1 MSISTDSLLT
11 SWLPPLA
18 RIENDQR
25 CEDIAQPH
33 FQCGSESHT
42 AVNRAPSTAPRRFRG
57 LVMVSGEKVWDPLH
71 AGPIQSRLS
80 EQHLAVGLTS
90 LCNLTHSATKD
101 STCHQSRRLAPLS
114 SPPLSLVA
122 DTLHP
127 VRASSP
133 SHLPINFCGSGKI
146 EGLHKPVHCLGVASQ
161 SEEEE
166 EEEGEAEQLEMKGKR
181 HGGRGE
187 AMMEDRLEDM
197 TDGPKNAKITLSFPL
212 SAAPLPASLTS
223 PNPCRSSSSSS
234 PSPHRRRPS
243 SKSSDEA
250 SLWKLDATM
259 DVKHR
264 PFKPPRHDSS
274 PSSSPSSSS
283 SPMTVHALVRKDIKS
298 PPPLKCSKLN
308 PETQFHKSP
317 PRSSSGSLGGCYGG
331 DGWDERHRLANG
343 TASPSHTAQILFS
356 LGTSAYQRGGD
367 AERREK
373 ITGRPAGKVGSPHG
387 PSLHP
392 PTLHLPPPLPPPPPP
407 PSEGLTAPPH
417 SSSYSPTDSLKP
429 ELICGVCHRL
439 FSSASSLTVHMRLH
453 RGSRALSCRYCGKV
467 FIHSK
472 RLQSHEASC
481 RVPGLPSNSLGPP
494 PLTVQPKEEP
504 LEEGEVRVEGGVI
517 VGETDIS
524 KARPGKKARSLLA
537 RIQGDD
543 AAATDLLE
551 GDENHFVK
559 VVDGNVIYF
568 CSVCER
574 SYMTLSS
581 LKRHSN
587 VHSWRRRYPCHYCD
601 KVFALA
607 EYRTKHEVW
616 HTGERRYQCIFC
628 WDAFATYYN
637 LKTHQKTIHGINP
650 SLISSEKT
658 VNGGYKQ
665 KANALK
671 LYRLLPMR
679 SQKRPYKTY
688 SDSLHN
694 GLLLPPT
701 ETPSLSLPGLG
712 CSLDPGDL
720 QSLISGAHPQ
730 TVKPDP
736 DAFPDDFPVSVA
748 AEHLSA
754 LTSLPQT
761 DMPQV
766 RKHDSEA
773 PELEQERGSCS
784 FKMSSSSK
792 TKTPKTGRGT
802 ETSMPSV
809 ITYGHTKPSVIVHGT
824 AVSSSVIVH
833 SNQVNS
839 GSEKS
844 PINSPSPETSS
855 SQTSHKGSPRP
866 VKKQRDSADNHRKR
880 SRDSSLTT
888 EERSRGRQDAETG
901 RLFHKSRKSHSKSD
915 ISNSK
920 QLSVSVGSQVKEA
933 GPLCQ
938 ITVRIGEEA
947 IVKRSISETDLRRDK
962 SLSPPKTKRSETSS
976 VREAKEPRHSHS
988 HHHHHKHRL
997 HRRASLEAD
1006 CDKEGGDCEEEVR
1019 KKNSKSPDEVREY
1032 YFRQEVRE
1040 QDSDHDTEDNLW
1052 RPYYSYK
1059 PKRKAQAHLQR
1070 VKSWQRKLKFKRSIR
1085 LKRRTERLKNHVNK
1099 ETDKEEDGK
1108 IEEAKKLSKAKRDKV
1123 EGKKK
1128 DYVSAPLKEKNKDT
1142 EEIKEAPHEVST
1154 PPLHSPK
1161 PPLST
1166 SAAPMGIKRRPWT
1179 NGNAAECGTCGRWF
1193 SSPRKRDKHELS
1205 HLLEFV
1211 CLFCRATFPSRDKLE
1226 DHQRAQH
1233 PKPTEAPSVPPKVA
1247 LGEQVEGVGVKA
1259 FPEIAKLDEEKGGQ
1273 VGLVGSNSSPSRLS
1287 RRALSRHT
1295 CPQCHKVCKTSSA
1308 LTRHIRRHE
1317 LSSSPEREKEDKDPK
1332 PKTTETVVNTVSRD
1346 LETEKGQV
1354 PSALSVSV
1362 ISYSTPDPPSS
1373 GDCLASQQHEDHVC
1387 ELTDEHQ
1394 MSESSDKLE
1403 LVEPTHPAPER
1414 EPSPQIADPPLE
1426 SPVNLTP
1433 TKHEFPPATPSTL
1446 QSVLVMNGPEC
1457 LDYRTPSKK
1466 NLDSH
1471 IHRIPSP
1478 AHIVAST
1485 NTSSIV
1491 PMTSQTRITTAAPPV
1506 SMTTAP
1512 SSEGGFMKRDGVIM
1526 DRERL
1531 GGSGIFL
1538 HAGYE
1543 EPPLVQDLRVQSLS
1557 RSPSPTEAQDLT
1569 MSSILAR
1576 EREIE
1581 RLREKER
1588 EFERQR
1594 VRERDKEMLKE
1605 REKEIERAQQ
1615 MSRVVHAP
1623 EDQIS
1628 LLVPKEE
1635 PLSPVPSPQH
1645 IPTQTTM
1652 NGPSSR
1658 RHTPKSP
1665 CRSPSAIGLLAQ
1677 ANRQVHSSSQ
1687 GLDRL
1692 PLATGAAGAG
1702 DRPSAHALLL
1712 PRAPQPPE
1720 PEHQDT
1726 VSSRDS
1732 QPGDATPLGY
1742 PAQNYPLPLIVP
1754 ESYSSG
1760 KKQEENLLMSSYP
1773 AGAFPFGPLGKM
1785 MVPNGGDL
1793 AKLPFYPDP
1802 YQLLYG
1808 PQLLAYP
1815 YNLAA
1820 LPVALNMMAPGGD
1833 KVEPLPFLPAI
1844 FNYAA
1849 TAGPYMGAA
1858 PHPLVANPG
1867 LYSNSGGSSKK
1878 QRDSSSSKP

>member
-1 MSISTDSLLT
+1 M
-11 SWLPPLA
+11 A
-18 RIENDQR
+18 
-25 CEDIAQPH
+25 
-33 FQCGSESHT
+33 
-42 AVNRAPSTAPRRFRG
+42 
-57 LVMVSGEKVWDPLH
+57 
-71 AGPIQSRLS
+71 
-80 EQHLAVGLTS
+80 
-90 LCNLTHSATKD
+90 
-101 STCHQSRRLAPLS
+101 
-114 SPPLSLVA
+114 
-122 DTLHP
+122 
-127 VRASSP
+127 
-133 SHLPINFCGSGKI
+133 
-146 EGLHKPVHCLGVASQ
+146 
-161 SEEEE
+161 
-166 EEEGEAEQLEMKGKR
+166 
-181 HGGRGE
+181 
-187 AMMEDRLEDM
+187 
-197 TDGPKNAKITLSFPL
+197 DGPKNAKITLSFPL

-223 PNPCRSSSSSS
+223 PNHCRSSSSSS

-243 SKSSDEA
+243 SKSSDEG

-264 PFKPPRHDSS
+264 PFKPQRHDSS

-283 SPMTVHALVRKDIKS
+283 SPMTVHALIKKDIKS

-308 PETQFHKSP
+308 PETQFHRSP

-331 DGWDERHRLANG
+331 DGWDERHRVTNG
-343 TASPSHTAQILFS
+343 TASPSQTAQILFS
-356 LGTSAYQRGGD
+356 LGSSAYQRGGD

-481 RVPGLPSNSLGPP
+481 RVPGLPSSSLGPP
-494 PLTVQPKEEP
+494 SLTV
-504 LEEGEVRVEGGVI
+504 
-517 VGETDIS
+517 
-524 KARPGKKARSLLA
+524 LLA

-543 AAATDLLE
+543 AAATELLA
-551 GDENHFVK
+551 GDEHHFVK

-587 VHSWRRRYPCHYCD
+587 VHSWRRKYPCHYCD

-658 VNGGYKQ
+658 ANGGYKQ

-712 CSLDPGDL
+712 CALGTGDL

-730 TVKPDP
+730 SVN
-736 DAFPDDFPVSVA
+736 PVS
-748 AEHLSA
+748 SP
-754 LTSLPQT
+754 S
-761 DMPQV
+761 
-766 RKHDSEA
+766 SEA
-773 PELEQERGSCS
+773 
-784 FKMSSSSK
+784 
-792 TKTPKTGRGT
+792 
-802 ETSMPSV
+802 
-809 ITYGHTKPSVIVHGT
+809 
-824 AVSSSVIVH
+824 
-833 SNQVNS
+833 
-839 GSEKS
+839 
-844 PINSPSPETSS
+844 S
-855 SQTSHKGSPRP
+855 SQMSHMGSPRP
-866 VKKQRDSADNHRKR
+866 VKKQRDSTDNHRKR
-880 SRDSSLTT
+880 SRDSSDTT
-888 EERSRGRQDAETG
+888 EEGSRGRQDAEKG
-901 RLFHKSRKSHSKSD
+901 RLFHKSRKSHGKSD

-920 QLSVSVGSQVKEA
+920 QLSASVGSQIKEA

-962 SLSPPKTKRSETSS
+962 SLSPPKTKRSEISS
-976 VREAKEPRHSHS
+976 MREAKEPPST
-988 HHHHHKHRL
+988 
-997 HRRASLEAD
+997 EA
-1006 CDKEGGDCEEEVR
+1006 DKEGGDCEKE
-1019 KKNSKSPDEVREY
+1019 
-1032 YFRQEVRE
+1032 
-1040 QDSDHDTEDNLW
+1040 DSDHDMEDNLW

-1070 VKSWQRKLKFKRSIR
+1070 VKSWQRKLKYKRSIQ
-1085 LKRRTERLKNHVNK
+1085 LKRRAERLKNRVNK
-1099 ETDKEEDGK
+1099 ETEKSHDEEEDGK
-1108 IEEAKKLSKAKRDKV
+1108 IEEAKKLSKANRNKG
-1123 EGKKK
+1123 EG
-1128 DYVSAPLKEKNKDT
+1128 
-1142 EEIKEAPHEVST
+1142 
-1154 PPLHSPK
+1154 
-1161 PPLST
+1161 
-1166 SAAPMGIKRRPWT
+1166 
-1179 NGNAAECGTCGRWF
+1179 
-1193 SSPRKRDKHELS
+1193 
-1205 HLLEFV
+1205 
-1211 CLFCRATFPSRDKLE
+1211 
-1226 DHQRAQH
+1226 
-1233 PKPTEAPSVPPKVA
+1233 
-1247 LGEQVEGVGVKA
+1247 
-1259 FPEIAKLDEEKGGQ
+1259 
-1273 VGLVGSNSSPSRLS
+1273 GLVGSNSSPSRLS

-1317 LSSSPEREKEDKDPK
+1317 LSSSPEREKEDNVPE
-1332 PKTTETVVNTVSRD
+1332 PKTTETVR
-1346 LETEKGQV
+1346 
-1354 PSALSVSV
+1354 
-1362 ISYSTPDPPSS
+1362 
-1373 GDCLASQQHEDHVC
+1373 
-1387 ELTDEHQ
+1387 
-1394 MSESSDKLE
+1394 
-1403 LVEPTHPAPER
+1403 EPT
-1414 EPSPQIADPPLE
+1414 
-1426 SPVNLTP
+1426 
-1433 TKHEFPPATPSTL
+1433 
-1446 QSVLVMNGPEC
+1446 
-1457 LDYRTPSKK
+1457 
-1466 NLDSH
+1466 
-1471 IHRIPSP
+1471 
-1478 AHIVAST
+1478 
-1485 NTSSIV
+1485 
-1491 PMTSQTRITTAAPPV
+1491 
-1506 SMTTAP
+1506 
-1512 SSEGGFMKRDGVIM
+1512 
-1526 DRERL
+1526 
-1531 GGSGIFL
+1531 
-1538 HAGYE
+1538 
-1543 EPPLVQDLRVQSLS
+1543 
-1557 RSPSPTEAQDLT
+1557 
-1569 MSSILAR
+1569 
-1576 EREIE
+1576 
-1581 RLREKER
+1581 
-1588 EFERQR
+1588 
-1594 VRERDKEMLKE
+1594 
-1605 REKEIERAQQ
+1605 
-1615 MSRVVHAP
+1615 
-1623 EDQIS
+1623 
-1628 LLVPKEE
+1628 
-1635 PLSPVPSPQH
+1635 
-1645 IPTQTTM
+1645 
-1652 NGPSSR
+1652 
-1658 RHTPKSP
+1658 
-1665 CRSPSAIGLLAQ
+1665 Q

-1692 PLATGAAGAG
+1692 TLPTGTAASC

-1712 PRAPQPPE
+1712 PRVPQPPE

-1732 QPGDATPLGY
+1732 QQGDSTSVIY
-1742 PAQNYPLPLIVP
+1742 PAQDYPLPLIVP
-1754 ESYSSG
+1754 DSYRSG

-1773 AGAFPFGPLGKM
+1773 AGALPFGPLGKV

-1858 PHPLVANPG
+1858 PHPLVANP
-1867 LYSNSGGSSKK
+1867 KI
-1878 QRDSSSSKP
+1878 RARH

>member
-1 MSISTDSLLT
+1 
-11 SWLPPLA
+11 
-18 RIENDQR
+18 
-25 CEDIAQPH
+25 
-33 FQCGSESHT
+33 
-42 AVNRAPSTAPRRFRG
+42 
-57 LVMVSGEKVWDPLH
+57 
-71 AGPIQSRLS
+71 
-80 EQHLAVGLTS
+80 
-90 LCNLTHSATKD
+90 
-101 STCHQSRRLAPLS
+101 
-114 SPPLSLVA
+114 
-122 DTLHP
+122 
-127 VRASSP
+127 
-133 SHLPINFCGSGKI
+133 
-146 EGLHKPVHCLGVASQ
+146 
-161 SEEEE
+161 
-166 EEEGEAEQLEMKGKR
+166 
-181 HGGRGE
+181 
-187 AMMEDRLEDM
+187 
-197 TDGPKNAKITLSFPL
+197 
-212 SAAPLPASLTS
+212 
-223 PNPCRSSSSSS
+223 
-234 PSPHRRRPS
+234 
-243 SKSSDEA
+243 
-250 SLWKLDATM
+250 
-259 DVKHR
+259 
-264 PFKPPRHDSS
+264 
-274 PSSSPSSSS
+274 
-283 SPMTVHALVRKDIKS
+283 MTVHSLVRKDIKS

-308 PETQFHKSP
+308 ADTPFHRSP
-317 PRSSSGSLGGCYGG
+317 PRSSSGSLGGSYGG
-331 DGWDERHRLANG
+331 DGWEERHKVANG
-343 TASPSHTAQILFS
+343 TASPSQTAQILFS

-367 AERREK
+367 AERKEK

-392 PTLHLPPPLPPPPPP
+392 PPLHLPPPLPPPPPP

-481 RVPGLPSNSLGPP
+481 RVPGLPSSSLGPP
-494 PLTVQPKEEP
+494 SLTVQPKEEP

-517 VGETDIS
+517 VGEADIT
-524 KARPGKKARSLLA
+524 KARSGKKARSLLA
-537 RIQGDD
+537 RIQSDD
-543 AAATDLLE
+543 AAATELLA

-587 VHSWRRRYPCHYCD
+587 VHSWRRKYPCHYCD

-658 VNGGYKQ
+658 ANGGYKQ

-701 ETPSLSLPGLG
+701 ESPSLSIPGLG
-712 CSLDPGDL
+712 CALSPGEV
-720 QSLISGAHPQ
+720 QTIISGTHPQ
-730 TVKPDP
+730 SVKPDP
-736 DAFPDDFPVSVA
+736 DAFPDGFPVSVA
-748 AEHLSA
+748 AEQRELSV
-754 LTSLPQT
+754 LTPLPQT

-766 RKHDSEA
+766 KKHESEVV
-773 PELEQERGSCS
+773 ELDQGRVSGSL
-784 FKMSSSSK
+784 KMSSSSK
-792 TKTPKTGRGT
+792 TKTSKTGRGT
-802 ETSMPSV
+802 DTSMPSV
-809 ITYGHTKPSVIVHGT
+809 ITYGHPKPSVIVHGT

-833 SNQVNS
+833 SNQVTS
-839 GSEKS
+839 GSDKS
-844 PINSPSPETSS
+844 PTNSLSPSTSS
-855 SQTSHKGSPRP
+855 SQTSHKGSPRSI
-866 VKKQRDSADNHRKR
+866 KKQRDSADNHRKR
-880 SRDSSLTT
+880 SRDISDTT
-888 EERSRGRQDAETG
+888 EDGSRSRQRSETG
-901 RLFHKSRKSHSKSD
+901 RSCHKSRKSHSKSD
-915 ISNSK
+915 TSNSK
-920 QLSVSVGSQVKEA
+920 QQMPSVGSQVKEA

-962 SLSPPKTKRSETSS
+962 SLSPPKTKRSEASS
-976 VREAKEPRHSHS
+976 VRETKEPRHSHS
-988 HHHHHKHRL
+988 HHHHHKHRV
-997 HRRASLEAD
+997 HHRASMEEEED
-1006 CDKEGGDCEEEVR
+1006 DKQGGECEEEEEEEEAG
-1019 KKNSKSPDEVREY
+1019 KQSCTPPEEVREY
-1032 YFRQEVRE
+1032 YFRREVRE

-1070 VKSWQRKLKFKRSIR
+1070 VKSWQRKLKYKRSIR
-1085 LKRRTERLKNHVNK
+1085 LKRRAERLKNRVNK
-1099 ETDKEEDGK
+1099 ETEKSQYEDEGGKTEEGEK
-1108 IEEAKKLSKAKRDKV
+1108 VKADKV
-1123 EGKKK
+1123 EGKNKN
-1128 DYVSAPLKEKNKDT
+1128 YPPSPLKEKNIEA
-1142 EEIKEAPHEVST
+1142 EEQVKEAHHEASAPH
-1154 PPLHSPK
+1154 LNSPK

-1166 SAAPMGIKRRPWT
+1166 SVAPMGIKRRPWT

-1211 CLFCRATFPSRDKLE
+1211 CLFCRATFPSREKLE

-1247 LGEQVEGVGVKA
+1247 LGEQTEGAGVKSV
-1259 FPEIAKLDEEKGGQ
+1259 PDIAKYDEEKTGQ
-1273 VGLVGSNSSPSRLS
+1273 VVMSNSSPSRLS

-1295 CPQCHKVCKTSSA
+1295 CLQCHKVCKTSSA
-1308 LTRHIRRHE
+1308 LNRHLRRHE
-1317 LSSSPEREKEDKDPK
+1317 LSSSPEREKEDKDLE
-1332 PKTTETVVNTVSRD
+1332 PKTQDTVINTVSRD
-1346 LETEKGQV
+1346 LETEKEQV

-1362 ISYSTPDPPSS
+1362 ISYSSQDPPRT
-1373 GDCLASQQHEDHVC
+1373 GNCLASQQHENHFTKQTNEHNMSATCDKT
-1387 ELTDEHQ
+1387 ELPEFKH
-1394 MSESSDKLE
+1394 
-1403 LVEPTHPAPER
+1403 PER
-1414 EPSPQIADPPLE
+1414 EPSPQIADPPFE
-1426 SPVNLTP
+1426 TPINLTP
-1433 TKHEFPPATPSTL
+1433 SKPEFTSATPSTL
-1446 QSVLVMNGPEC
+1446 QSVLVMNGAEC

-1478 AHIVAST
+1478 LPSSANASQ
-1485 NTSSIV
+1485 NVSV
-1491 PMTSQTRITTAAPPV
+1491 TSQTRITTGAPPV
-1506 SMTTAP
+1506 SMTTPP
-1512 SSEGGFMKRDGVIM
+1512 SSEGGFKKQDGVIM
-1526 DRERL
+1526 DRDRQ

-1543 EPPLVQDLRVQSLS
+1543 EPPLVHDLRVQSLS
-1557 RSPSPTEAQDLT
+1557 RCPSPDEAQDLT

-1581 RLREKER
+1581 RQREKER
-1588 EFERQR
+1588 ELERQR
-1594 VRERDKEMLKE
+1594 EQEIVKE
-1605 REKEIERAQQ
+1605 REKERERVQQ
-1615 MSRVVHAP
+1615 MTRIAHTP
-1623 EDQIS
+1623 DDQIA

-1652 NGPSSR
+1652 NGPSSH
-1658 RHTPKSP
+1658 RHPPKSP
-1665 CRSPSAIGLLAQ
+1665 CRSPSAIGLIAQ
-1677 ANRQVHSSSQ
+1677 AKIHSSSQ

-1692 PLATGAAGAG
+1692 PLPSGAAGTG

-1720 PEHQDT
+1720 PDHQDT
-1726 VSSRDS
+1726 VASRDS
-1732 QPGDATPLGY
+1732 QQGEATPVGY
-1742 PAQNYPLPLIVP
+1742 PAQDYPLPLIVP
-1754 ESYSSG
+1754 DSYRSG
-1760 KKQEENLLMSSYP
+1760 KKQDENLLMSSYP
-1773 AGAFPFGPLGKM
+1773 AGTLPFSPLGKV

-1793 AKLPFYPDP
+1793 TKLPFYPDP

-1844 FNYAA
+1844 FNY
-1849 TAGPYMGAA
+1849 TAGPYMGTA

-1867 LYSNSGGSSKK
+1867 LYSNGNSSGKK
-1878 QRDSSSSKP
+1878 QRDSSSNKP

>member
-1 MSISTDSLLT
+1 
-11 SWLPPLA
+11 
-18 RIENDQR
+18 
-25 CEDIAQPH
+25 
-33 FQCGSESHT
+33 
-42 AVNRAPSTAPRRFRG
+42 
-57 LVMVSGEKVWDPLH
+57 MVSGEKVWDPLH
-71 AGPIQSRLS
+71 AGLIQPRVSEHRL
-80 EQHLAVGLTS
+80 APGLTP
-90 LCNLTHSATKD
+90 LCKPSHSATKD
-101 STCHQSRRLAPLS
+101 A
-114 SPPLSLVA
+114 
-122 DTLHP
+122 TLHQRHRLSP
-127 VRASSP
+127 SSSLPPSSVARNTLCPLQASSP
-133 SHLPINFCGSGKI
+133 LHTPDSSKKT
-146 EGLHKPVHCLGVASQ
+146 EGLYKPVCCLGVASK
-161 SEEEE
+161 SKGDEEER
-166 EEEGEAEQLEMKGKR
+166 EATELEMKAKKL
-181 HGGRGE
+181 GGRGE
-187 AMMEDRLEDM
+187 ATMEDRLEDM
-197 TDGPKNAKITLSFPL
+197 VDGPKNAKITLSFPL
-212 SAAPLPASLTS
+212 SAAPLPTSLTS
-223 PNPCRSSSSSS
+223 PNHCHSSSSSS

-243 SKSSDEA
+243 SKNSDKG

-283 SPMTVHALVRKDIKS
+283 SPMTVHALIRKDIKS

-308 PETQFHKSP
+308 SETQFHRSP
-317 PRSSSGSLGGCYGG
+317 PRSSTGSLGGCFGG
-331 DGWDERHRLANG
+331 DGWDERHRVANG
-343 TASPSHTAQILFS
+343 TASPSQTAQILFS
-356 LGTSAYQRGGD
+356 LGTSAYQRD
-367 AERREK
+367 ADRREK
-373 ITGRPAGKVGSPHG
+373 ITGRPSGKAGSPHG

-417 SSSYSPTDSLKP
+417 SSSYSPTESLKP

-481 RVPGLPSNSLGPP
+481 RVPGLPSNSLRPP
-494 PLTVQPKEEP
+494 SLTVQPKEEP

-543 AAATDLLE
+543 AAAAELLA
-551 GDENHFVK
+551 GDEHHFVK

-587 VHSWRRRYPCHYCD
+587 VHSWRRKYPCHYCD

-628 WDAFATYYN
+628 WDAFPTYYN

-658 VNGGYKQ
+658 ANGGYKQ

-694 GLLLPPT
+694 GLLLPSAD
-701 ETPSLSLPGLG
+701 TPSLLPGLG
-712 CSLDPGDL
+712 CALGPGEL
-720 QSLISGAHPQ
+720 QSLIGGAHSKS
-730 TVKPDP
+730 VKPDP
-736 DAFPDDFPVSVA
+736 DAFPDGFPVSVA
-748 AEHLSA
+748 TEHGDLSA
-754 LTSLPQT
+754 LTPVPQA
-761 DMPQV
+761 DVPQV
-766 RKHDSEA
+766 RKHESDALESE
-773 PELEQERGSCS
+773 QGRGSS
-784 FKMSSSSK
+784 KMSSNSK

-802 ETSMPSV
+802 ETGMPSV
-809 ITYGHTKPSVIVHGT
+809 ITYGHAKPSVIVHGT

-833 SNQVNS
+833 SNQVTT

-844 PINSPSPETSS
+844 PVSSPSPETSS
-855 SQTSHKGSPRP
+855 SHPFHKGSPRP
-866 VKKQRDSADNHRKR
+866 IKKQRDSIDNPRKR
-880 SRDSSLTT
+880 SRDSSDTT
-888 EERSRGRQDAETG
+888 EEGSRGRQEAETS

-920 QLSVSVGSQVKEA
+920 QLSASVGSQVKEA

-962 SLSPPKTKRSETSS
+962 GLSPPKTKRTETAS
-976 VREAKEPRHSHS
+976 VREAKEQRHSHS

-997 HRRASLEAD
+997 QSRASREAEG
-1006 CDKEGGDCEEEVR
+1006 DKERGDCEEEEEEEEDEKAEEEEEEEEEVAG
-1019 KKNSKSPDEVREY
+1019 KKSSKSPDGVREY

-1040 QDSDHDTEDNLW
+1040 QESDHDLEDNLW

-1059 PKRKAQAHLQR
+1059 PKRKTQAHLQR
-1070 VKSWQRKLKFKRSIR
+1070 VKSWQRKLKYKRSIR
-1085 LKRRTERLKNHVNK
+1085 LKRRAERLKTLVNK
-1099 ETDKEEDGK
+1099 ETEKSQDEEEDGAP
-1108 IEEAKKLSKAKRDKV
+1108 EEAEKVSKANRDKR

-1128 DYVSAPLKEKNKDT
+1128 DYLSAPVKEKSKVA
-1142 EEIKEAPHEVST
+1142 EEQVKEARHEVST

-1161 PPLST
+1161 PSTISLST
-1166 SAAPMGIKRRPWT
+1166 SVAPTGIKRRPWT

-1226 DHQRAQH
+1226 DHQRSQH
-1233 PKPTEAPSVPPKVA
+1233 PKPTESPSVPPKIA
-1247 LGEQVEGVGVKA
+1247 LGEQVEGFGTKSV
-1259 FPEIAKLDEEKGGQ
+1259 PEIAKYDEDKSR
-1273 VGLVGSNSSPSRLS
+1273 GSRSSPSRLS

-1308 LTRHIRRHE
+1308 LTRHVRRHE
-1317 LSSSPEREKEDKDPK
+1317 LSSSPERETDDKDPK
-1332 PKTTETVVNTVSRD
+1332 TSEAVVNTHNTD
-1346 LETEKGQV
+1346 TETEKRQL

-1362 ISYSTPDPPSS
+1362 ISYSTPEPPSS
-1373 GDCLASQQHEDHVC
+1373 GDCLASQQHEDHRS
-1387 ELTDEHQ
+1387 ELADRHHTP
-1394 MSESSDKLE
+1394 ESSDR
-1403 LVEPTHPAPER
+1403 PEQTDLR
-1414 EPSPQIADPPLE
+1414 PQITDPPLE

-1433 TKHEFPPATPSTL
+1433 TKHEFTPAPPSAL
-1446 QSVLVMNGPEC
+1446 HSVLVMNGSEC

-1471 IHRIPSP
+1471 VHRIPSP
-1478 AHIVAST
+1478 VHIVAPT
-1485 NTSSIV
+1485 NTSPNV
-1491 PMTSQTRITTAAPPV
+1491 PMTSQTRITTAAASV
-1506 SMTTAP
+1506 TMTTT
-1512 SSEGGFMKRDGVIM
+1512 SSSAGGFMKRDGVIM
-1526 DRERL
+1526 DRGERQ
-1531 GGSGIFL
+1531 GGSSIFL

-1581 RLREKER
+1581 RQREKER
-1588 EFERQR
+1588 ELERQR
-1594 VRERDKEMLKE
+1594 ERERDREIEKE

-1615 MSRVVHAP
+1615 ISRVGHPP
-1623 EDQIS
+1623 EDQIA

-1635 PLSPVPSPQH
+1635 PLSPVPSPQRL
-1645 IPTQTTM
+1645 PTQTTM
-1652 NGPSSR
+1652 NGPSSH

-1692 PLATGAAGAG
+1692 TLPTGAAGAG

-1712 PRAPQPPE
+1712 PRASQPPE

-1732 QPGDATPLGY
+1732 QQGDATPMGY
-1742 PAQNYPLPLIVP
+1742 PSQDYPLPLIVP
-1754 ESYSSG
+1754 DSYRSG

-1773 AGAFPFGPLGKM
+1773 PGALPFGPLGKV
-1785 MVPNGGDL
+1785 MVPNGADL

-1833 KVEPLPFLPAI
+1833 KVEPLPLLPAI

-1849 TAGPYMGAA
+1849 SAGPYMGAA
-1858 PHPLVANPG
+1858 PHPLVANPS
-1867 LYSNSGGSSKK
+1867 LYSSGSSSGKK
-1878 QRDSSSSKP
+1878 QRDSSSGKP

>member
-1 MSISTDSLLT
+1 
-11 SWLPPLA
+11 
-18 RIENDQR
+18 
-25 CEDIAQPH
+25 
-33 FQCGSESHT
+33 
-42 AVNRAPSTAPRRFRG
+42 
-57 LVMVSGEKVWDPLH
+57 MVSSEKVWDPLH
-71 AGPIQSRLS
+71 AGLIQTSLS
-80 EQHLAVGLTS
+80 EQHPAAGLTP
-90 LCNLTHSATKD
+90 LCNLAHSATKD
-101 STCHQSRRLAPLS
+101 TTLHQQLSSLS
-114 SPPLSLVA
+114 SPPLSLVVQ
-122 DTLHP
+122 DTLHQ
-127 VRASSP
+127 VRACTP
-133 SHLPINFCGSGKI
+133 LHPPVNKTK
-146 EGLHKPVHCLGVASQ
+146 GLHKPVHLLGVASPP
-161 SEEEE
+161 EEEE
-166 EEEGEAEQLEMKGKR
+166 KEEGEKFKMKGKR

-197 TDGPKNAKITLSFPL
+197 ADGPKNAKITLSFPL

-223 PNPCRSSSSSS
+223 PNHCRSSSSSS

-243 SKSSDEA
+243 SKSSDEG

-264 PFKPPRHDSS
+264 PFKPQRHDSS

-283 SPMTVHALVRKDIKS
+283 SPMTVHALIKKDIKS

-308 PETQFHKSP
+308 PETQFHRSP

-331 DGWDERHRLANG
+331 DGWDERHRVTNG
-343 TASPSHTAQILFS
+343 TASPSQTAQILFS
-356 LGTSAYQRGGD
+356 LGSSAYQRGGD

-481 RVPGLPSNSLGPP
+481 RVPGLPSSSLGPP
-494 PLTVQPKEEP
+494 SLTVQPKEEP

-517 VGETDIS
+517 VGETNIS

-543 AAATDLLE
+543 AAATELLA
-551 GDENHFVK
+551 GDEHHFVK

-587 VHSWRRRYPCHYCD
+587 VHSWRRKYPCHYCD

-658 VNGGYKQ
+658 ANGGYKQ

-712 CSLDPGDL
+712 CALGTGDL

-730 TVKPDP
+730 SVKPDP
-736 DAFPDDFPVSVA
+736 DAFPDGFPVSVA
-748 AEHLSA
+748 AEHSDLSA
-754 LTSLPQT
+754 LTPLPQA

-773 PELEQERGSCS
+773 LKLEQGRGSGS

-792 TKTPKTGRGT
+792 TKTPKTSRST

-809 ITYGHTKPSVIVHGT
+809 ITYGHTKPSVIVHGA

-833 SNQVNS
+833 SNQVTS

-844 PINSPSPETSS
+844 PVSSPSSEAS
-855 SQTSHKGSPRP
+855 SQMSHMGSPRP
-866 VKKQRDSADNHRKR
+866 VKKQRDSTDNHRKR
-880 SRDSSLTT
+880 SRDSSDTT
-888 EERSRGRQDAETG
+888 EEGSRGRQDAEKG
-901 RLFHKSRKSHSKSD
+901 RLFHKSRKSHGKSD

-920 QLSVSVGSQVKEA
+920 QLSASVGSQIKEA

-962 SLSPPKTKRSETSS
+962 SLSPPKTKRSEISS
-976 VREAKEPRHSHS
+976 MREAKEPRHSHS
-988 HHHHHKHRL
+988 HHHKHRL
-997 HRRASLEAD
+997 HRRASTEA
-1006 CDKEGGDCEEEVR
+1006 DKEGGDCEKEVR
-1019 KKNSKSPDEVREY
+1019 KKTSKSPDGVREY

-1040 QDSDHDTEDNLW
+1040 QDSDHDMEDNLW

-1070 VKSWQRKLKFKRSIR
+1070 VKSWQRKLKYKRSIQ
-1085 LKRRTERLKNHVNK
+1085 LKRRAERLKNRVNK
-1099 ETDKEEDGK
+1099 ETEKSHDEEEDGK
-1108 IEEAKKLSKAKRDKV
+1108 IEEAKKLSKANRNKG

-1128 DYVSAPLKEKNKDT
+1128 DYLSPPLKEKNKDA
-1142 EEIKEAPHEVST
+1142 EEQVKEVIHEVST

-1166 SAAPMGIKRRPWT
+1166 SVASTGIKRRPWT

-1233 PKPTEAPSVPPKVA
+1233 PKPTEMPSVPPKML
-1247 LGEQVEGVGVKA
+1247 LGEQVEGVGVKSA
-1259 FPEIAKLDEEKGGQ
+1259 PEIVKYDEDKGGQ
-1273 VGLVGSNSSPSRLS
+1273 GGLVGSNSSPSRLS

-1317 LSSSPEREKEDKDPK
+1317 LSSSPEREKEDNVPE
-1332 PKTTETVVNTVSRD
+1332 PKTTETVVHNIRD
-1346 LETEKGQV
+1346 LETEKGLV

-1362 ISYSTPDPPSS
+1362 ISYSTPDPPSV
-1373 GDCLASQQHEDHVC
+1373 GDCVAPQQHENHLS
-1387 ELTDEHQ
+1387 ELTHEHRT
-1394 MSESSDKLE
+1394 SESPDKPKLPD
-1403 LVEPTHPAPER
+1403 LTHPAPER

-1433 TKHEFPPATPSTL
+1433 NKQEFVPATPSAL

-1457 LDYRTPSKK
+1457 LDYRTLSKK
-1466 NLDSH
+1466 NLDSQ
-1471 IHRIPSP
+1471 INRIPSP
-1478 AHIVAST
+1478 VYIVASA
-1485 NTSSIV
+1485 NTTPNV

-1506 SMTTAP
+1506 SMTTPP

-1526 DRERL
+1526 DLERQ
-1531 GGSGIFL
+1531 GGGGIFP
-1538 HAGYE
+1538 HASYE
-1543 EPPLVQDLRVQSLS
+1543 ERPFVQDLRVQSLS
-1557 RSPSPTEAQDLT
+1557 RSPSPNEAQDLT

-1576 EREIE
+1576 ERELE
-1581 RLREKER
+1581 RQREKER
-1588 EFERQR
+1588 ELQRQR
-1594 VRERDKEMLKE
+1594 ERERDIEMERE
-1605 REKEIERAQQ
+1605 REKELERAQQ
-1615 MSRVVHAP
+1615 RSRVAHAP
-1623 EDQIS
+1623 EDHIA

-1645 IPTQTTM
+1645 IPSTQTTM
-1652 NGPSSR
+1652 NAPPSHR
-1658 RHTPKSP
+1658 QTPKSP
-1665 CRSPSAIGLLAQ
+1665 CRSPSTIGLLAQ

-1692 PLATGAAGAG
+1692 TLPTGTAASC

-1712 PRAPQPPE
+1712 PRVPQPPE

-1732 QPGDATPLGY
+1732 QQGDSTSVIY
-1742 PAQNYPLPLIVP
+1742 PAQDYPLPLIVP
-1754 ESYSSG
+1754 DSYRSG

-1773 AGAFPFGPLGKM
+1773 AGALPFGPLGKV

-1858 PHPLVANPG
+1858 PHPLVANPS
-1867 LYSNSGGSSKK
+1867 LYSSSGGSSKK

>member
-1 MSISTDSLLT
+1 
-11 SWLPPLA
+11 
-18 RIENDQR
+18 
-25 CEDIAQPH
+25 
-33 FQCGSESHT
+33 
-42 AVNRAPSTAPRRFRG
+42 
-57 LVMVSGEKVWDPLH
+57 MVSGEKVWDPLH
-71 AGPIQSRLS
+71 AGLIQSRLS
-80 EQHLAVGLTS
+80 EQHLAAGLTP
-90 LCNLTHSATKD
+90 LCNLTHSATKVT
-101 STCHQSRRLAPLS
+101 TCRQTQRLSLSS

-122 DTLHP
+122 VDTLHP
-127 VRASSP
+127 VRGSSQ
-133 SHLPINFCGSGKI
+133 SHPPVNLCGSSKI
-146 EGLHKPVHCLGVASQ
+146 EGLYKPVHSLGVASQ
-161 SEEEE
+161 PEEEE
-166 EEEGEAEQLEMKGKR
+166 EEREAEQLEMKGKR

-197 TDGPKNAKITLSFPL
+197 ADGPKNAKITLSFPL

-223 PNPCRSSSSSS
+223 PNHCRSSSSSS

-243 SKSSDEA
+243 SKNSDEG

-283 SPMTVHALVRKDIKS
+283 SPMTVHALIRKDIKS

-308 PETQFHKSP
+308 PETQFHRSP
-317 PRSSSGSLGGCYGG
+317 PRSSSGPLGGCYGG
-331 DGWDERHRLANG
+331 DGWDERHRVANG
-343 TASPSHTAQILFS
+343 TASPSQTAQILFS
-356 LGTSAYQRGGD
+356 LGTSAFQRGGD

-392 PTLHLPPPLPPPPPP
+392 PTLHLPPPLPPPPPL

-417 SSSYSPTDSLKP
+417 SSSYPPTDSLKP

-494 PLTVQPKEEP
+494 SLTVQPKEEP

-543 AAATDLLE
+543 AADAELLE
-551 GDENHFVK
+551 GDEHHFVK

-658 VNGGYKQ
+658 ANGGYKQ

-712 CSLDPGDL
+712 CPLGPGDL

-730 TVKPDP
+730 SVKPDP
-736 DAFPDDFPVSVA
+736 DAFPDDFPVSVN
-748 AEHLSA
+748 AEHRDLAALSP
-754 LTSLPQT
+754 LPQT

-773 PELEQERGSCS
+773 QELEQGRGSGS
-784 FKMSSSSK
+784 LKMSGSSK

-833 SNQVNS
+833 SNQVTS

-844 PINSPSPETSS
+844 PMSSPSPETSS

-866 VKKQRDSADNHRKR
+866 IKKQRDSADNHRKR
-880 SRDSSLTT
+880 SRDSSDTT

-920 QLSVSVGSQVKEA
+920 QLSASVGSQVKEA

-962 SLSPPKTKRSETSS
+962 SLSPPKTKRGETSS

-997 HRRASLEAD
+997 HRRASMEEEGE
-1006 CDKEGGDCEEEVR
+1006 KEGEDCEEEVR
-1019 KKNSKSPDEVREY
+1019 KKDSKSPDEVREY

-1085 LKRRTERLKNHVNK
+1085 LKRRAERLKNHVSK
-1099 ETDKEEDGK
+1099 ETDKSQDEEEDGK
-1108 IEEAKKLSKAKRDKV
+1108 IEEAEKPSKANRE

-1128 DYVSAPLKEKNKDT
+1128 DYLSAPLKEKNKDT
-1142 EEIKEAPHEVST
+1142 EEQVKEARHEVST
-1154 PPLHSPK
+1154 PLHSPK
-1161 PPLST
+1161 PPVST
-1166 SAAPMGIKRRPWT
+1166 SVAPTGIKRRPWT

-1247 LGEQVEGVGVKA
+1247 LGEQVEGAGVKSV
-1259 FPEIAKLDEEKGGQ
+1259 PEIAKYDEEKGGQ
-1273 VGLVGSNSSPSRLS
+1273 VGLLGSNSSPSRLS

-1317 LSSSPEREKEDKDPK
+1317 LSSSPEREKEDKDSE

-1346 LETEKGQV
+1346 LEAEKGQV

-1373 GDCLASQQHEDHVC
+1373 GDCLASQQHEDHLS
-1387 ELTDEHQ
+1387 ELTDKHQ
-1394 MSESSDKLE
+1394 MSESSDKPGLTE
-1403 LVEPTHPAPER
+1403 LTLPAPEK
-1414 EPSPQIADPPLE
+1414 EPSPRIADPPLE
-1426 SPVNLTP
+1426 NPVNLTP
-1433 TKHEFPPATPSTL
+1433 TKHKFTPATPSTL

-1478 AHIVAST
+1478 VHIVAST
-1485 NTSSIV
+1485 NTSPNV

-1526 DRERL
+1526 DRERQ

-1557 RSPSPTEAQDLT
+1557 RSPSPNEAQDLT

-1581 RLREKER
+1581 RQREKER
-1588 EFERQR
+1588 ELERQR
-1594 VRERDKEMLKE
+1594 ERERDKEMVKE

-1615 MSRVVHAP
+1615 MSRVAHAP

-1652 NGPSSR
+1652 NGSSSH

-1692 PLATGAAGAG
+1692 TLPTGAAGAG

-1712 PRAPQPPE
+1712 PRAPQLPE
-1720 PEHQDT
+1720 SEHQDT

-1732 QPGDATPLGY
+1732 QQGDATPVGY
-1742 PAQNYPLPLIVP
+1742 PAQSYPLPLIVP
-1754 ESYSSG
+1754 DSYRSG

-1773 AGAFPFGPLGKM
+1773 AGALPFGPLGKM

-1849 TAGPYMGAA
+1849 TAGPYVGAA
-1858 PHPLVANPG
+1858 PHPLVANPS
-1867 LYSNSGGSSKK
+1867 LYSSSSGSSKK

>member
-1 MSISTDSLLT
+1 
-11 SWLPPLA
+11 
-18 RIENDQR
+18 
-25 CEDIAQPH
+25 
-33 FQCGSESHT
+33 
-42 AVNRAPSTAPRRFRG
+42 
-57 LVMVSGEKVWDPLH
+57 MVSGDKVWDPLH
-71 AGPIQSRLS
+71 AGVSKSHLS
-80 EQHLAVGLTS
+80 ERNLATGLTP
-90 LCNLTHSATKD
+90 LCILTQSATKD
-101 STCHQSRRLAPLS
+101 AVCHQSRRLSPLS

-122 DTLHP
+122 VDTLNP
-127 VRASSP
+127 DQAFSP
-133 SHLPINFCGSGKI
+133 SYPPISGSNKTKVQ
-146 EGLHKPVHCLGVASQ
+146 HKPAHCPVVASQ
-161 SEEEE
+161 PQEEEE
-166 EEEGEAEQLEMKGKR
+166 EVEAEQLEMKGKR
-181 HGGRGE
+181 HGGRVE

-197 TDGPKNAKITLSFPL
+197 ADGPKNAKITLSFPI
-212 SAAPLPASLTS
+212 SAGPLPASLTS
-223 PNPCRSSSSSS
+223 PNHCRNSSSSSS
-234 PSPHRRRPS
+234 SPHRRRPS
-243 SKSSDEA
+243 SKSSDEG
-250 SLWKLDATM
+250 SLWKLDSTM

-283 SPMTVHALVRKDIKS
+283 SPMTVHALIRKDIKS
-298 PPPLKCSKLN
+298 PPPLKCSKLT
-308 PETQFHKSP
+308 PESQFHKSP
-317 PRSSSGSLGGCYGG
+317 PRSSSGCLGGSYVG
-331 DGWDERHRLANG
+331 DGWDERHRMANG
-343 TASPSHTAQILFS
+343 TASPSQTAQILFS

-367 AERREK
+367 TERKEK
-373 ITGRPAGKVGSPHG
+373 IMARPAGKMESPHG

-407 PSEGLTAPPH
+407 PSEGLTAPPL

-453 RGSRALSCRYCGKV
+453 RGSRALSCRFCGKV

-481 RVPGLPSNSLGPP
+481 RLSGLHSSSLGPSS
-494 PLTVQPKEEP
+494 LTVQPKEEP
-504 LEEGEVRVEGGVI
+504 LEEGEVRLEGG
-517 VGETDIS
+517 GTDFS
-524 KARPGKKARSLLA
+524 KARSEKKARSLLA

-543 AAATDLLE
+543 AAATELLAS
-551 GDENHFVK
+551 DESHFVK

-587 VHSWRRRYPCHYCD
+587 VHSWRRKYPCHYCD

-658 VNGGYKQ
+658 ANGGYKQ

-694 GLLLPPT
+694 GLLMPST
-701 ETPSLSLPGLG
+701 DTPSISLPGLDCALG
-712 CSLDPGDL
+712 PGDL
-720 QSLISGAHPQ
+720 QSLISEAHS
-730 TVKPDP
+730 VKPDP
-736 DAFPDDFPVSVA
+736 DAFPDGYPMSVA
-748 AEHLSA
+748 DEHGDVSA
-754 LTSLPQT
+754 LPTLPQT
-761 DMPQV
+761 DVTQV
-766 RKHDSEA
+766 RKHDNEGQ
-773 PELEQERGSCS
+773 ELEQGRGSGG
-784 FKMSSSSK
+784 SSKLSGSSK
-792 TKTPKTGRGT
+792 TKTPKTARAT
-802 ETSMPSV
+802 DTSMPSV

-833 SNQVNS
+833 SNQLTS
-839 GSEKS
+839 GSEKGS
-844 PINSPSPETSS
+844 MSSLSPETGI
-855 SQTSHKGSPRP
+855 SQISHKGNPRS
-866 VKKQRDSADNHRKR
+866 KKQRDIADKYRKR
-880 SRDSSLTT
+880 SRDRSDTS
-888 EERSRGRQDAETG
+888 EEGLRGRKDAESG
-901 RLFHKSRKSHSKSD
+901 RSFHKSRKSHGKSD

-920 QLSVSVGSQVKEA
+920 QLAPPVGSQVKEA

-962 SLSPPKTKRSETSS
+962 SLSPPKNKRSEISS
-976 VREAKEPRHSHS
+976 AQEAKDVRHSHS
-988 HHHHHKHRL
+988 HHHHHKHRIH
-997 HRRASLEAD
+997 HRAGLAAQDDNRGGG
-1006 CDKEGGDCEEEVR
+1006 CKER
-1019 KKNSKSPDEVREY
+1019 IRNISKSSDEVREY
-1032 YFRQEVRE
+1032 YFRRGVRE
-1040 QDSDHDTEDNLW
+1040 QDSDHDGEDNLW

-1059 PKRKAQAHLQR
+1059 PKKKAQAHLQR
-1070 VKSWQRKLKFKRSIR
+1070 VKSWQRKLKYKRSIR
-1085 LKRRTERLKNHVNK
+1085 LKRRAERLKNRVNREAEK
-1099 ETDKEEDGK
+1099 SQDEEEDG
-1108 IEEAKKLSKAKRDKV
+1108 
-1123 EGKKK
+1123 G
-1128 DYVSAPLKEKNKDT
+1128 
-1142 EEIKEAPHEVST
+1142 IKEAGKLSEANTDKGGEEKKEEEVKEVCHEVSS

-1166 SAAPMGIKRRPWT
+1166 SVAPTGIKRRPWT

-1226 DHQRAQH
+1226 DHQRTQH
-1233 PKPTEAPSVPPKVA
+1233 PKPAEVPPAPPKVA
-1247 LGEQVEGVGVKA
+1247 FGEQLEGVVVKSMT
-1259 FPEIAKLDEEKGGQ
+1259 EITKYNEEKWDQ
-1273 VGLVGSNSSPSRLS
+1273 VGFIVSNSCPSRLS

-1308 LTRHIRRHE
+1308 LNRHVRRHE
-1317 LSSSPEREKEDKDPK
+1317 LSSSPEREKEDKDSE
-1332 PKTTETVVNTVSRD
+1332 PKTSETVVDTVSRD
-1346 LETEKGQV
+1346 LEAVKGQV
-1354 PSALSVSV
+1354 LSALSVSV
-1362 ISYSTPDPPSS
+1362 ISYSTPDPSS
-1373 GDCLASQQHEDHVC
+1373 RGECLASQQREGDFSEPTGERQMPESNYIP
-1387 ELTDEHQ
+1387 ELT
-1394 MSESSDKLE
+1394 E
-1403 LVEPTHPAPER
+1403 LTRLAPER
-1414 EPSPQIADPPLE
+1414 EPSPNIADSPLE
-1426 SPVNLTP
+1426 SPVHLTP
-1433 TKHEFPPATPSTL
+1433 AKPKFTSATPPTL

-1466 NLDSH
+1466 NLDSQ
-1471 IHRIPSP
+1471 IHRLPSP
-1478 AHIVAST
+1478 VHIMAPT
-1485 NTSSIV
+1485 NTSPNV

-1512 SSEGGFMKRDGVIM
+1512 SSDGGFMKRDGVIM
-1526 DRERL
+1526 DRERQ
-1531 GGSGIFL
+1531 GGSGIFV
-1538 HAGYE
+1538 HVGYE

-1581 RLREKER
+1581 RQREKER
-1588 EFERQR
+1588 ELERR
-1594 VRERDKEMLKE
+1594 RERERDKEMAKE
-1605 REKEIERAQQ
+1605 RQKEIERAQQ
-1615 MSRVVHAP
+1615 LSRVAQAA
-1623 EDQIS
+1623 EDQIA

-1652 NGPSSR
+1652 NGPSSL

-1665 CRSPSAIGLLAQ
+1665 CRSATAIGPLSQ
-1677 ANRQVHSSSQ
+1677 DGHQVYSSSQ
-1687 GLDRL
+1687 GPDRL
-1692 PLATGAAGAG
+1692 TLPTGAAGAG

-1712 PRAPQPPE
+1712 PRAPKPPE
-1720 PEHQDT
+1720 PEHQDN
-1726 VSSRDS
+1726 VSSRAAL
-1732 QPGDATPLGY
+1732 QREATPVRY
-1742 PAQNYPLPLIVP
+1742 PAQDYALPLIVP
-1754 ESYSSG
+1754 DSYHSG
-1760 KKQEENLLMSSYP
+1760 KKQEDNLLMSYH
-1773 AGAFPFGPLGKM
+1773 AGALPFGPLGKV

-1793 AKLPFYPDP
+1793 AKLPYYPDP

-1808 PQLLAYP
+1808 SQLLAYP

-1820 LPVALNMMAPGGD
+1820 LPVALNMMTPGGD
-1833 KVEPLPFLPAI
+1833 KVEPMPFIPAI

-1849 TAGPYMGAA
+1849 GAGPYMGAA
-1858 PHPLVANPG
+1858 PHPLVANPS
-1867 LYSNSGGSSKK
+1867 YYSGGGGGSRK
-1878 QRDSSSSKP
+1878 QRDSSSNKP

>member
-1 MSISTDSLLT
+1 
-11 SWLPPLA
+11 
-18 RIENDQR
+18 
-25 CEDIAQPH
+25 
-33 FQCGSESHT
+33 
-42 AVNRAPSTAPRRFRG
+42 
-57 LVMVSGEKVWDPLH
+57 MVSGEKVWDPLH
-71 AGPIQSRLS
+71 AGLLQSRLS
-80 EQHLAVGLTS
+80 EQHLAAGHTP
-90 LCNLTHSATKD
+90 LCNLPHIAAKD
-101 STCHQSRRLAPLS
+101 STRHRSQRLSPLS
-114 SPPLSLVA
+114 SLPQTVVA
-122 DTLHP
+122 LDTLP
-127 VRASSP
+127 SVQASSGRLSP
-133 SHLPINFCGSGKI
+133 FHLSDNLCPTRCGSSGI
-146 EGLHKPVHCLGVASQ
+146 GGLHEPSRCLGVASQ
-161 SEEEE
+161 PESE

-187 AMMEDRLEDM
+187 ATMEDRLEDM
-197 TDGPKNAKITLSFPL
+197 ADGPKTAKITLSFPL
-212 SAAPLPASLTS
+212 SAAPLPPSLTS
-223 PNPCRSSSSSS
+223 PNHCRSSSSSS
-234 PSPHRRRPS
+234 PSPHSRRPS
-243 SKSSDEA
+243 TKGSDEG

-274 PSSSPSSSS
+274 PSSSPASSS
-283 SPMTVHALVRKDIKS
+283 SPMTVNALIRKDIKS

-308 PETQFHKSP
+308 QETQFNRFP
-317 PRSSSGSLGGCYGG
+317 PRSSSGSVGGCYGG
-331 DGWDERHRLANG
+331 DGWDERHRGTNG
-343 TASPSHTAQILFS
+343 TASPSPTAQILFS
-356 LGTSAYQRGGD
+356 LGTSAYQSQRSGD
-367 AERREK
+367 TERKEK
-373 ITGRPAGKVGSPHG
+373 ITGRPGGKVGSPHG
-387 PSLHP
+387 PNLHP

-407 PSEGLTAPPH
+407 PSEAVTAPPH
-417 SSSYSPTDSLKP
+417 PSSFSPTDSLKP

-453 RGSRALSCRYCGKV
+453 RGSRALSCRYCGKA

-481 RVPGLPSNSLGPP
+481 RTSSLTSNSLGPP
-494 PLTVQPKEEP
+494 SLTVQPKEEP

-517 VGETDIS
+517 VGTEGATENS

-543 AAATDLLE
+543 TATTELLG
-551 GDENHFVK
+551 GDESHFVK

-587 VHSWRRRYPCHYCD
+587 VHSWRRKYPCHFCD

-658 VNGGYKQ
+658 ANGGYKQ
-665 KANALK
+665 KVNALK

-688 SDSLHN
+688 SDGLSN

-701 ETPSLSLPGLG
+701 DPPSLPLPLGLDCALG
-712 CSLDPGDL
+712 PGNL

-730 TVKPDP
+730 SVKPDP
-736 DAFPDDFPVSVA
+736 DAFPDGFPVSMA
-748 AEHLSA
+748 MDHRDLSTLA
-754 LTSLPQT
+754 PLPQT

-766 RKHDSEA
+766 RKHDSET
-773 PELEQERGSCS
+773 LEAEQGRGSGS
-784 FKMSSSSK
+784 FKLSSSSK
-792 TKTPKTGRGT
+792 TKTPKTGRST
-802 ETSMPSV
+802 ETSLSSV

-833 SNQVNS
+833 SNQVTS
-839 GSEKS
+839 GNGKS
-844 PINSPSPETSS
+844 PLNSPSPETSD
-855 SQTSHKGSPRP
+855 SQTSHKSSPRSIT
-866 VKKQRDSADNHRKR
+866 KQRENAESHRKR
-880 SRDSSLTT
+880 SRDSSDTT
-888 EERSRGRQDAETG
+888 EDGSRGRQDADTG
-901 RLFHKSRKSHSKSD
+901 RSYHKSRKSHGKND
-915 ISNSK
+915 ISNTK
-920 QLSVSVGSQVKEA
+920 QLSLSGGSQVKGG

-962 SLSPPKTKRSETSS
+962 SHSPPKTKRTETSS
-976 VREAKEPRHSHS
+976 LRDAKEPRHSHS
-988 HHHHHKHRL
+988 HHHHHKHRV
-997 HRRASLEAD
+997 HRTASLGAEID
-1006 CDKEGGDCEEEVR
+1006 RKGEGCEEEIR
-1019 KKNSKSPDEVREY
+1019 KKISKSPEEVREY

-1040 QDSDHDTEDNLW
+1040 QGESDHDMEDNLW

-1070 VKSWQRKLKFKRSIR
+1070 ARNWQRKLKYKRSLR
-1085 LKRRTERLKNHVNK
+1085 LMRRAERLKNHVNK
-1099 ETDKEEDGK
+1099 ETESPQDEEEEDGK
-1108 IEEAKKLSKAKRDKV
+1108 MEEVGGKKVDGGKEEVAEAKKMSTHSTEKEERKINDYPSVPSKGKNKKSEEKV
-1123 EGKKK
+1123 E
-1128 DYVSAPLKEKNKDT
+1128 
-1142 EEIKEAPHEVST
+1142 EARPEVPT

-1161 PPLST
+1161 PPLPT
-1166 SAAPMGIKRRPWT
+1166 SGAHMGIKRRPWT

-1226 DHQRAQH
+1226 DHQKAQH
-1233 PKPTEAPSVPPKVA
+1233 PKPTEAPSVPPKVG
-1247 LGEQVEGVGVKA
+1247 LNERGEGIGVRAVS
-1259 FPEIAKLDEEKGGQ
+1259 EMAKYEEEKEGGA
-1273 VGLVGSNSSPSRLS
+1273 LVRRSSSPSRLS
-1287 RRALSRHT
+1287 RRALARHT

-1317 LSSSPEREKEDKDPK
+1317 LSSSPEREKEEDRDSEPK
-1332 PKTTETVVNTVSRD
+1332 AAETIVNTVSRD

-1354 PSALSVSV
+1354 PTALSVSV

-1373 GDCLASQQHEDHVC
+1373 GDCLASQQQESHLSKLKDEQQISESFDKP
-1387 ELTDEHQ
+1387 ELT
-1394 MSESSDKLE
+1394 E
-1403 LVEPTHPAPER
+1403 LKPPARER
-1414 EPSPQIADPPLE
+1414 EPSPQIINPP
-1426 SPVNLTP
+1426 SDSAVNITP
-1433 TKHEFPPATPSTL
+1433 TKPGFTPSTPVTPSTL
-1446 QSVLVMNGPEC
+1446 QSVLVMNGSEC
-1457 LDYRTPSKK
+1457 LDYRTPRKK
-1466 NLDSH
+1466 NLESQ
-1471 IHRIPSP
+1471 IHRMPSP
-1478 AHIVAST
+1478 MHVMAPT
-1485 NTSSIV
+1485 NTSPNV
-1491 PMTSQTRITTAAPPV
+1491 PMSTQTRITTAAPPV

-1512 SSEGGFMKRDGVIM
+1512 SSEVGFMKREGVIM
-1526 DRERL
+1526 DRERQ
-1531 GGSGIFL
+1531 GGNGMFL

-1543 EPPLVQDLRVQSLS
+1543 EPPLVQDLRVQPLS
-1557 RSPSPTEAQDLT
+1557 RSPSPNEAQDLT

-1576 EREIE
+1576 EREME
-1581 RLREKER
+1581 RQKEKER
-1588 EFERQR
+1588 EIERQR
-1594 VRERDKEMLKE
+1594 EREREREREMEKE
-1605 REKEIERAQQ
+1605 REMETERAQQ
-1615 MSRVVHAP
+1615 MSGAAHPLEERVA
-1623 EDQIS
+1623 

-1635 PLSPVPSPQH
+1635 PISPAPSPQH
-1645 IPTQTTM
+1645 IPPQTTV
-1652 NGPSSR
+1652 NGPSSP

-1665 CRSPSAIGLLAQ
+1665 SRSPTAIGLLAQ
-1677 ANRQVHSSSQ
+1677 VGRQAHHTSQ

-1692 PLATGAAGAG
+1692 TLPTGAAGSG

-1712 PRAPQPPE
+1712 PRAPPPPE

-1726 VSSRDS
+1726 TSSRDS
-1732 QPGDATPLGY
+1732 QQAEVTSVGY
-1742 PAQNYPLPLIVP
+1742 PVQDFPLPLIVP
-1754 ESYSSG
+1754 GGYRSG

-1773 AGAFPFGPLGKM
+1773 TGALPFGPLGKV

-1858 PHPLVANPG
+1858 PHPLVANPS
-1867 LYSNSGGSSKK
+1867 LFSSGSGTGKK
-1878 QRDSSSSKP
+1878 QRDSSNSKP

>member
-1 MSISTDSLLT
+1 MRGERTHRSRDAAGGF
-11 SWLPPLA
+11 P
-18 RIENDQR
+18 
-25 CEDIAQPH
+25 
-33 FQCGSESHT
+33 
-42 AVNRAPSTAPRRFRG
+42 RFRG
-57 LVMVSGEKVWDPLH
+57 LVMVSGEKVWNPLH
-71 AGPIQSRLS
+71 AGLIQSPLS
-80 EQHLAVGLTS
+80 EQHLATGLTRP
-90 LCNLTHSATKD
+90 CNFTHTATKD
-101 STCHQSRRLAPLS
+101 ATCHQSQRLIPLS
-114 SPPLSLVA
+114 SLPLSLVA
-122 DTLHP
+122 LDTLP
-127 VRASSP
+127 TAQASSP
-133 SHLPINFCGSGKI
+133 SHPPVNLYSSNKTQ
-146 EGLHKPVHCLGVASQ
+146 GLHKPAWSRGVASQ
-161 SEEEE
+161 LEEEE
-166 EEEGEAEQLEMKGKR
+166 EEEVETEQLEMKGKR
-181 HGGRGE
+181 HGGRGD

-223 PNPCRSSSSSS
+223 PNHCRSSSSSS

-243 SKSSDEA
+243 SKSSDEG

-283 SPMTVHALVRKDIKS
+283 SPMTVHALIRKDIKS

-308 PETQFHKSP
+308 PETHFQRSP
-317 PRSSSGSLGGCYGG
+317 PRSSSGSLGGCYGV
-331 DGWDERHRLANG
+331 DGWDERHRVANG
-343 TASPSHTAQILFS
+343 TVSPSQTAQILFS

-392 PTLHLPPPLPPPPPP
+392 PALHLPPPLPLPHPP

-417 SSSYSPTDSLKP
+417 SSSYSPSDSLKP

-481 RVPGLPSNSLGPP
+481 KLPGLPSKSMCPP
-494 PLTVQPKEEP
+494 SLTVHPKEEP
-504 LEEGEVRVEGGVI
+504 LEEGEVRVEGGMI
-517 VGETDIS
+517 VGETDMS
-524 KARPGKKARSLLA
+524 KVRPGKKARSLLA

-543 AAATDLLE
+543 AAAAELLA
-551 GDENHFVK
+551 GDEHHFVK

-587 VHSWRRRYPCHYCD
+587 VHSWRRKYPCHYCD

-637 LKTHQKTIHGINP
+637 LKTHQKAIHGINP
-650 SLISSEKT
+650 SLICSEKT
-658 VNGGYKQ
+658 ANGGYKQ

-694 GLLLPPT
+694 GLLLPPN
-701 ETPSLSLPGLG
+701 ETPPLSLPGLG
-712 CSLDPGDL
+712 CALGPGDL
-720 QSLISGAHPQ
+720 QSLISGGHPHS
-730 TVKPDP
+730 VKPDP

-748 AEHLSA
+748 AEHRDLSA
-754 LTSLPQT
+754 LTPLPQT

-766 RKHDSEA
+766 KKHESEA
-773 PELEQERGSCS
+773 LESEPGRGSGS
-784 FKMSSSSK
+784 FKISSSNK
-792 TKTPKTGRGT
+792 TKTPKTGKGT

-833 SNQVNS
+833 SNQVIS

-844 PINSPSPETSS
+844 PISSPSPETSN
-855 SQTSHKGSPRP
+855 SQTSHKGSPKP
-866 VKKQRDSADNHRKR
+866 IKKQRDSTDSYRKR
-880 SRDSSLTT
+880 SRDSSDTT
-888 EERSRGRQDAETG
+888 EESSRGGHEAETG
-901 RLFHKSRKSHSKSD
+901 RLFHKSRKPHSKSD
-915 ISNSK
+915 TSFSK
-920 QLSVSVGSQVKEA
+920 QLLEGKEA

-962 SLSPPKTKRSETSS
+962 SLSPPKNRRSETSS
-976 VREAKEPRHSHS
+976 VRDVKEPRHSHS

-997 HRRASLEAD
+997 HRRASMEA
-1006 CDKEGGDCEEEVR
+1006 EGERERGDAEEEDR
-1019 KKNSKSPDEVREY
+1019 KKTCKSPDRVREY

-1040 QDSDHDTEDNLW
+1040 QESDNDTEDNLW

-1070 VKSWQRKLKFKRSIR
+1070 VKSWQRKLKYKRSIR
-1085 LKRRTERLKNHVNK
+1085 LKRRAERLKNGVNK
-1099 ETDKEEDGK
+1099 EMEKSQDEEEDGK
-1108 IEEAKKLSKAKRDKV
+1108 MEEPRKPSKANRVKG

-1128 DYVSAPLKEKNKDT
+1128 DFLSAPLKEKNKDT
-1142 EEIKEAPHEVST
+1142 EERVKEACHKVST
-1154 PPLHSPK
+1154 SPLHSPK

-1233 PKPTEAPSVPPKVA
+1233 PKPAEAPSVPPKVA
-1247 LGEQVEGVGVKA
+1247 LGEQDDGVVIKTV
-1259 FPEIAKLDEEKGGQ
+1259 PEFAKFDEERGGQ
-1273 VGLVGSNSSPSRLS
+1273 GVFVGRSSSPSRLS

-1295 CPQCHKVCKTSSA
+1295 CSQCHKVCKTSSA

-1317 LSSSPEREKEDKDPK
+1317 LSSSPERETEDKASE
-1332 PKTTETVVNTVSRD
+1332 PKTAETVINDVSRD
-1346 LETEKGQV
+1346 SEIEKGPS

-1373 GDCLASQQHEDHVC
+1373 SGGDCLALQPHADQLGEPTAEHQRSESRDKP
-1387 ELTDEHQ
+1387 ELTA
-1394 MSESSDKLE
+1394 L
-1403 LVEPTHPAPER
+1403 TRPAPER
-1414 EPSPQIADPPLE
+1414 EPSPQIADPPFE
-1426 SPVNLTP
+1426 SHANLTP
-1433 TKHEFPPATPSTL
+1433 TKYEFTSAAPSAL

-1457 LDYRTPSKK
+1457 LDYRSPSKK
-1466 NLDSH
+1466 SLDSQ
-1471 IHRIPSP
+1471 IHRIQSP
-1478 AHIVAST
+1478 VHIVASA
-1485 NTSSIV
+1485 NTSPNV
-1491 PMTSQTRITTAAPPV
+1491 PTTSQTRITAAAAAPV
-1506 SMTTAP
+1506 AMTTAP
-1512 SSEGGFMKRDGVIM
+1512 SSEGGFVKRDGVIM
-1526 DRERL
+1526 DRERRA
-1531 GGSGIFL
+1531 GSGIFP

-1543 EPPLVQDLRVQSLS
+1543 EAPLVRDLRVQSLS
-1557 RSPSPTEAQDLT
+1557 RSPSPDEAQDLT

-1576 EREIE
+1576 EREME
-1581 RLREKER
+1581 RQREKER
-1588 EFERQR
+1588 ELERR
-1594 VRERDKEMLKE
+1594 RERE
-1605 REKEIERAQQ
+1605 REKERERERAQQ
-1615 MSRVVHAP
+1615 MTRVTHAP
-1623 EDQIS
+1623 EEQIA

-1645 IPTQTTM
+1645 IPTPTTM
-1652 NGPSSR
+1652 NGPSSH

-1665 CRSPSAIGLLAQ
+1665 CRPPSTIGLLAQ
-1677 ANRQVHSSSQ
+1677 ANRQVHSTSQ

-1692 PLATGAAGAG
+1692 TLPTGAAGAS

-1720 PEHQDT
+1720 PEYHDT
-1726 VSSRDS
+1726 VSSRNS
-1732 QPGDATPLGY
+1732 QQGAATPVGY
-1742 PAQNYPLPLIVP
+1742 HAQDYPLPLIVP
-1754 ESYSSG
+1754 DSYHSG

-1773 AGAFPFGPLGKM
+1773 PGALPFGPLGKM

-1849 TAGPYMGAA
+1849 AAGPYMGAA
-1858 PHPLVANPG
+1858 PHPLVANPS
-1867 LYSNSGGSSKK
+1867 LYSGSSGSSKK
-1878 QRDSSSSKP
+1878 QRDSSKP

>member
-1 MSISTDSLLT
+1 
-11 SWLPPLA
+11 
-18 RIENDQR
+18 
-25 CEDIAQPH
+25 
-33 FQCGSESHT
+33 
-42 AVNRAPSTAPRRFRG
+42 
-57 LVMVSGEKVWDPLH
+57 MVSGEKVWDPLH
-71 AGPIQSRLS
+71 AGLIQSHLS
-80 EQHLAVGLTS
+80 EQHLAAGLTP
-90 LCNLTHSATKD
+90 LCNITHTATKD
-101 STCHQSRRLAPLS
+101 TTWRQSQRLPPLS

-122 DTLHP
+122 VDTPHP

-133 SHLPINFCGSGKI
+133 LHRPVNFYGLNKI

-161 SEEEE
+161 PEEEEE
-166 EEEGEAEQLEMKGKR
+166 EEEGEAEPLEMKGKR

-197 TDGPKNAKITLSFPL
+197 ADGPKNAKITLSFPL

-223 PNPCRSSSSSS
+223 PNHCRSSSSSS

-243 SKSSDEA
+243 SKSSDEG

-283 SPMTVHALVRKDIKS
+283 SPMTVHALIRKDIKS

-308 PETQFHKSP
+308 PETQFHRSP

-331 DGWDERHRLANG
+331 DGWDERHRVANG
-343 TASPSHTAQILFS
+343 TASPSQTAQILFS

-494 PLTVQPKEEP
+494 SLTVQPKEEP

-517 VGETDIS
+517 VGQTDIS

-543 AAATDLLE
+543 AAAAELLA
-551 GDENHFVK
+551 GDEHHFVK

-587 VHSWRRRYPCHYCD
+587 VHSWRRKYPCHFCD

-658 VNGGYKQ
+658 ANGGYKQ

-712 CSLDPGDL
+712 CTLGPGDL

-730 TVKPDP
+730 SVKPDP
-736 DAFPDDFPVSVA
+736 EDFPDGFPVSVST
-748 AEHLSA
+748 EHGDLSS
-754 LTSLPQT
+754 LTPLPQA

-766 RKHDSEA
+766 RKHESEA
-773 PELEQERGSCS
+773 LELEQGRSGSS

-792 TKTPKTGRGT
+792 TKTPKTARGT

-833 SNQVNS
+833 SNQVTS

-844 PINSPSPETSS
+844 PMSSPSPETSS
-855 SQTSHKGSPRP
+855 SQTSYKGSPRP
-866 VKKQRDSADNHRKR
+866 IKKQRDSADNHRKR
-880 SRDSSLTT
+880 PRDSSDTT
-888 EERSRGRQDAETG
+888 EEGSRGRQGEETG
-901 RLFHKSRKSHSKSD
+901 GLFHKSRKSHSKSD

-920 QLSVSVGSQVKEA
+920 QLSASVGPQVKEA

-962 SLSPPKTKRSETSS
+962 SLSPPKTKRSETS
-976 VREAKEPRHSHS
+976 VREAKETRHAHS

-997 HRRASLEAD
+997 HRRVSLEEEG
-1006 CDKEGGDCEEEVR
+1006 DKEAGDCEEDEEEEEQVR
-1019 KKNSKSPDEVREY
+1019 KKSSKSPDEVREY
-1032 YFRQEVRE
+1032 YFRREVRDQE
-1040 QDSDHDTEDNLW
+1040 SDHDTEDNLW

-1099 ETDKEEDGK
+1099 DTEKSQDEEEDGK
-1108 IEEAKKLSKAKRDKV
+1108 IEEAKKVPKAKRDKG
-1123 EGKKK
+1123 EGEKK
-1128 DYVSAPLKEKNKDT
+1128 DYLSAPLKEKNKDAG
-1142 EEIKEAPHEVST
+1142 EQVKETRQEAST

-1166 SAAPMGIKRRPWT
+1166 SVAPTGIKRRPWT

-1233 PKPTEAPSVPPKVA
+1233 PKPSEAPPVPPKVA
-1247 LGEQVEGVGVKA
+1247 LGEQLEGVGVKSV
-1259 FPEIAKLDEEKGGQ
+1259 PEIAKYDEEKGGQ
-1273 VGLVGSNSSPSRLS
+1273 IVGVNSSPSRLS

-1317 LSSSPEREKEDKDPK
+1317 LSSSPEREKEDKDSE
-1332 PKTTETVVNTVSRD
+1332 PKTTETVVTTVSRD

-1373 GDCLASQQHEDHVC
+1373 GDCLASQQHEDHLT

-1394 MSESSDKLE
+1394 MSESRDKPE
-1403 LVEPTHPAPER
+1403 LTELTHPALER

-1426 SPVNLTP
+1426 IPVNLTP
-1433 TKHEFPPATPSTL
+1433 TKHEFTPATPSTPH
-1446 QSVLVMNGPEC
+1446 SVLVMNGSEC

-1466 NLDSH
+1466 SLDSQ

-1478 AHIVAST
+1478 VHIVAST
-1485 NTSSIV
+1485 NTSPNV

-1506 SMTTAP
+1506 SMTTAL

-1526 DRERL
+1526 DRERQ
-1531 GGSGIFL
+1531 GGSSVFL
-1538 HAGYE
+1538 RAGYE

-1557 RSPSPTEAQDLT
+1557 RSPSPNEAQDLT

-1581 RLREKER
+1581 RQREKER
-1588 EFERQR
+1588 ELERLR
-1594 VRERDKEMLKE
+1594 ERERDKEIVKE
-1605 REKEIERAQQ
+1605 REKEIERAHQ
-1615 MSRVVHAP
+1615 MSRAAHAP
-1623 EDQIS
+1623 QDQVS

-1645 IPTQTTM
+1645 MPTQTTM
-1652 NGPSSR
+1652 NGSSSH

-1665 CRSPSAIGLLAQ
+1665 CRSPSTIGLLAQ

-1692 PLATGAAGAG
+1692 TLPTGAAGAG

-1720 PEHQDT
+1720 PEHHDT

-1732 QPGDATPLGY
+1732 QQGDATPVGY

-1754 ESYSSG
+1754 DSYRSG

-1773 AGAFPFGPLGKM
+1773 AGALPFGPLGKM

-1849 TAGPYMGAA
+1849 TAGPYMGTA
-1858 PHPLVANPG
+1858 PHPLVANPS
-1867 LYSNSGGSSKK
+1867 LYSSSSGSSKK

>member
-1 MSISTDSLLT
+1 
-11 SWLPPLA
+11 
-18 RIENDQR
+18 
-25 CEDIAQPH
+25 
-33 FQCGSESHT
+33 
-42 AVNRAPSTAPRRFRG
+42 
-57 LVMVSGEKVWDPLH
+57 MVSGEKVWDPLH
-71 AGPIQSRLS
+71 AGLIQSRLS
-80 EQHLAVGLTS
+80 EQHLAAGLTP
-90 LCNLTHSATKD
+90 LCNIRHSATKN
-101 STCHQSRRLAPLS
+101 STCQQSQRLSPLS

-122 DTLHP
+122 VDNLQP

-133 SHLPINFCGSGKI
+133 LHLPVNFGCSNQIK
-146 EGLHKPVHCLGVASQ
+146 GLNKPVHCLGVVSP

-166 EEEGEAEQLEMKGKR
+166 EGGEVEQLEMKGKR
-181 HGGRGE
+181 HGGRAE

-197 TDGPKNAKITLSFPL
+197 ADGPKNAKITLSFPL

-223 PNPCRSSSSSS
+223 PNHCRSSSSSS

-243 SKSSDEA
+243 SKSSDEG

-283 SPMTVHALVRKDIKS
+283 SPMTVHTLSRKDLKS

-308 PETQFHKSP
+308 PETQFHRSP
-317 PRSSSGSLGGCYGG
+317 PRSFSGSSVGCCGG
-331 DGWDERHRLANG
+331 DGWDERHRVGNG
-343 TASPSHTAQILFS
+343 TSSPSQTAQILFS

-373 ITGRPAGKVGSPHG
+373 MTGRPAGKVGSPHG

-453 RGSRALSCRYCGKV
+453 RGSRALSCCYCGKV

-494 PLTVQPKEEP
+494 SLTVQPKEEP

-517 VGETDIS
+517 VGQSDMS

-543 AAATDLLE
+543 AAAAELLA
-551 GDENHFVK
+551 GDEHHFVK
-559 VVDGNVIYF
+559 VVDGNIIYF

-587 VHSWRRRYPCHYCD
+587 VHSWRRKYPCHFCD

-658 VNGGYKQ
+658 ANGGYKQ

-694 GLLLPPT
+694 GMLLPPT

-712 CSLDPGDL
+712 CTLGPGDL

-730 TVKPDP
+730 SVKPDP
-736 DAFPDDFPVSVA
+736 DDFPDGFPVS
-748 AEHLSA
+748 AEHGDLST
-754 LTSLPQT
+754 LIPLPQA

-766 RKHDSEA
+766 RKHESEA
-773 PELEQERGSCS
+773 PELEQGRGSGS

-792 TKTPKTGRGT
+792 TKNPKTGRST
-802 ETSMPSV
+802 DTSMPSV

-833 SNQVNS
+833 SNQVTS

-844 PINSPSPETSS
+844 PMSSPSPDTSN
-855 SQTSHKGSPRP
+855 SQTSHKGIPRP
-866 VKKQRDSADNHRKR
+866 IKKQRDSADNHRKR
-880 SRDSSLTT
+880 SRDRSDNT
-888 EERSRGRQDAETG
+888 EQGSGGRHGEETG

-920 QLSVSVGSQVKEA
+920 HLSASVRSQVKEA

-976 VREAKEPRHSHS
+976 MREAKETRHS

-997 HRRASLEAD
+997 HRRVSLEED
-1006 CDKEGGDCEEEVR
+1006 GDKEGGDCEEEVR
-1019 KKNSKSPDEVREY
+1019 KKSSKSPDEVREY
-1032 YFRQEVRE
+1032 YFRREVRDQE
-1040 QDSDHDTEDNLW
+1040 SDNDTEDNLW

-1085 LKRRTERLKNHVNK
+1085 LKRTERLKNHVNK
-1099 ETDKEEDGK
+1099 ETATSQDEEQNVK
-1108 IEEAKKLSKAKRDKV
+1108 IGEAEKLSKANRD
-1123 EGKKK
+1123 EGDRKKK
-1128 DYVSAPLKEKNKDT
+1128 DYFSAPLKEKNKDP
-1142 EEIKEAPHEVST
+1142 EEQVKEACQEVPT
-1154 PPLHSPK
+1154 PPEHSPTS
-1161 PPLST
+1161 PLST
-1166 SAAPMGIKRRPWT
+1166 SVAPTGIKRRPWT
-1179 NGNAAECGTCGRWF
+1179 NGNAAECGTCGCWF

-1233 PKPTEAPSVPPKVA
+1233 PKPVEAPSVPQNVS
-1247 LGEQVEGVGVKA
+1247 LGEQVEGVGVKSV
-1259 FPEIAKLDEEKGGQ
+1259 PEIAKYDEEKGGQ
-1273 VGLVGSNSSPSRLS
+1273 VALIGCNSSPNRLS

-1317 LSSSPEREKEDKDPK
+1317 LSSSPEREKEDKDPE
-1332 PKTTETVVNTVSRD
+1332 PKTAEMVVNAVSRD
-1346 LETEKGQV
+1346 LETKKGQA
-1354 PSALSVSV
+1354 PSAVSV

-1373 GDCLASQQHEDHVC
+1373 GDCLASQQHDDHLG
-1387 ELTDEHQ
+1387 ELTDEHRV
-1394 MSESSDKLE
+1394 SESSGKPE
-1403 LVEPTHPAPER
+1403 LTELSHPRER
-1414 EPSPQIADPPLE
+1414 EPSPRIADPPLE
-1426 SPVNLTP
+1426 TPVKLTP
-1433 TKHEFPPATPSTL
+1433 TKHKFTPAPPSAL

-1466 NLDSH
+1466 SLDSQ

-1478 AHIVAST
+1478 MHIVAST
-1485 NTSSIV
+1485 NTSPNV

-1506 SMTTAP
+1506 SMTTALG
-1512 SSEGGFMKRDGVIM
+1512 SEGGFMKRDGVIM
-1526 DRERL
+1526 DRERQS
-1531 GGSGIFL
+1531 GSGMFL
-1538 HAGYE
+1538 HVGYE
-1543 EPPLVQDLRVQSLS
+1543 EPPQIRDLRVQSLS
-1557 RSPSPTEAQDLT
+1557 RSPSPNEAQDLT

-1581 RLREKER
+1581 RHREKER
-1588 EFERQR
+1588 ELERQR
-1594 VRERDKEMLKE
+1594 ERERDKE
-1605 REKEIERAQQ
+1605 RGKEIERAHQ
-1615 MSRVVHAP
+1615 MSRVAHSP
-1623 EDQIS
+1623 QDQIS

-1652 NGPSSR
+1652 NGSSSH

-1665 CRSPSAIGLLAQ
+1665 CRSPSTIGLRAQ
-1677 ANRQVHSSSQ
+1677 GNRQVHSSSQ

-1692 PLATGAAGAG
+1692 PLPTGAAGAG

-1720 PEHQDT
+1720 PEHHT

-1732 QPGDATPLGY
+1732 QQRNTTPVGY
-1742 PAQNYPLPLIVP
+1742 HAQNYPLPLIVP
-1754 ESYSSG
+1754 DSYHSS
-1760 KKQEENLLMSSYP
+1760 KNQEESLLMSTYP
-1773 AGAFPFGPLGKM
+1773 AGALPFGPLGKM

-1833 KVEPLPFLPAI
+1833 KVESLPFLPAI
-1844 FNYAA
+1844 FNY
-1849 TAGPYMGAA
+1849 TAGPYMGTA
-1858 PHPLVANPG
+1858 PHPLVANPSF
-1867 LYSNSGGSSKK
+1867 YSSSSGGSKK

>member
-1 MSISTDSLLT
+1 MVTFEKDVSVD
-11 SWLPPLA
+11 
-18 RIENDQR
+18 
-25 CEDIAQPH
+25 
-33 FQCGSESHT
+33 
-42 AVNRAPSTAPRRFRG
+42 PSAHVIKRFRG

-71 AGPIQSRLS
+71 TGLIQSRLS
-80 EQHLAVGLTS
+80 EQHLAAGLTP
-90 LCNLTHSATKD
+90 LCKITHSAIKD
-101 STCHQSRRLAPLS
+101 TTCQQSRRLSPLS
-114 SPPLSLVA
+114 SPSPPLVA
-122 DTLHP
+122 VDTLQP
-127 VRASSP
+127 ARDS
-133 SHLPINFCGSGKI
+133 SHLPVNLRGSSKI
-146 EGLHKPVHCLGVASQ
+146 EGFYKQVHCLGGASH

-166 EEEGEAEQLEMKGKR
+166 EEEGEPVEMKGKR
-181 HGGRGE
+181 HVGRGE

-197 TDGPKNAKITLSFPL
+197 ADGPKNAKITLSFPL

-223 PNPCRSSSSSS
+223 PNHCRSSSSSS

-243 SKSSDEA
+243 SKSSDEG

-264 PFKPPRHDSS
+264 PFKPPRRDSS

-283 SPMTVHALVRKDIKS
+283 SPMTVHALSRKDIKS

-308 PETQFHKSP
+308 SETQFHRSP
-317 PRSSSGSLGGCYGG
+317 PRSSGCYGG
-331 DGWDERHRLANG
+331 DGWDERHRVTNS
-343 TASPSHTAQILFS
+343 TASPSQTAQILFS

-367 AERREK
+367 TERREK
-373 ITGRPAGKVGSPHG
+373 RPAGKVGSPHG

-392 PTLHLPPPLPPPPPP
+392 PPLHLPPPLPPPPPP
-407 PSEGLTAPPH
+407 PSEDLTDPPH
-417 SSSYSPTDSLKP
+417 SSSYPPTASLKP

-453 RGSRALSCRYCGKV
+453 RGSRALSCRFCGKV

-472 RLQSHEASC
+472 RLQSHESSC

-517 VGETDIS
+517 VGQSEIG
-524 KARPGKKARSLLA
+524 KVRQGKKARSLLA

-543 AAATDLLE
+543 AAAAELLA
-551 GDENHFVK
+551 GDEHHFVK

-587 VHSWRRRYPCHYCD
+587 VHSWRRKYPCHFCD

-658 VNGGYKQ
+658 ANGGYKQ

-712 CSLDPGDL
+712 CTLGPEDL

-730 TVKPDP
+730 SVKPDP
-736 DAFPDDFPVSVA
+736 DDFPNGFPVSVS
-748 AEHLSA
+748 AEDGDLSE
-754 LTSLPQT
+754 LTPLPQS

-766 RKHDSEA
+766 RKHESEA
-773 PELEQERGSCS
+773 LELEQGRGS

-792 TKTPKTGRGT
+792 TKTPKTDRGS

-824 AVSSSVIVH
+824 AVSSSVIMH
-833 SNQVNS
+833 SNQVTS

-844 PINSPSPETSS
+844 PVSSPSPETSS
-855 SQTSHKGSPRP
+855 SSHKSIPRSF
-866 VKKQRDSADNHRKR
+866 KRQRDSVDRHRKR
-880 SRDSSLTT
+880 SRDSSDTT
-888 EERSRGRQDAETG
+888 EEDSRGRQGAETG
-901 RLFHKSRKSHSKSD
+901 RLSHKSRKSHSKSD
-915 ISNSK
+915 MSNSK
-920 QLSVSVGSQVKEA
+920 LLSASVGSQVKEA

-962 SLSPPKTKRSETSS
+962 SHSPPKTKRGQPSS
-976 VREAKEPRHSHS
+976 VRDAKDTRHSHS
-988 HHHHHKHRL
+988 HHHHHHHKHRP
-997 HRRASLEAD
+997 HRRVEEEG
-1006 CDKEGGDCEEEVR
+1006 DKEGGDCEEEAEQ
-1019 KKNSKSPDEVREY
+1019 KSSKSPDEVREY
-1032 YFRQEVRE
+1032 YFRREVRHQE
-1040 QDSDHDTEDNLW
+1040 SDHDEEDNLW

-1059 PKRKAQAHLQR
+1059 PKKKAQAHLQR

-1085 LKRRTERLKNHVNK
+1085 LKRRTDRIKNHVSK
-1099 ETDKEEDGK
+1099 ETEKSQDEEEEEEM
-1108 IEEAKKLSKAKRDKV
+1108 EEAEKVSKSNRDMG

-1128 DYVSAPLKEKNKDT
+1128 DDLFAPLKEKNKEA
-1142 EEIKEAPHEVST
+1142 EEQVTAARQEVST
-1154 PPLHSPK
+1154 PPLQSPK
-1161 PPLST
+1161 PPPST
-1166 SAAPMGIKRRPWT
+1166 PAAPTGIKRRPWT

-1193 SSPRKRDKHELS
+1193 SSPRKRDKHELN

-1233 PKPTEAPSVPPKVA
+1233 PKPAEAPTVPQNEE
-1247 LGEQVEGVGVKA
+1247 LGEQVEPV
-1259 FPEIAKLDEEKGGQ
+1259 PEIANEEKGAQIGR
-1273 VGLVGSNSSPSRLS
+1273 NSSPSRLS

-1317 LSSSPEREKEDKDPK
+1317 LSSSPEREKEDKDSS

-1346 LETEKGQV
+1346 LETEKG

-1362 ISYSTPDPPSS
+1362 ISYLTPDPPSS
-1373 GDCLASQQHEDHVC
+1373 TDYVASRQREDPLIEPTHEH
-1387 ELTDEHQ
+1387 H
-1394 MSESSDKLE
+1394 MSESGDKPE
-1403 LVEPTHPAPER
+1403 LTHPVLER
-1414 EPSPQIADPPLE
+1414 EPSPDPPLE
-1426 SPVNLTP
+1426 SPVTPTP
-1433 TKHEFPPATPSTL
+1433 TKFPPAPPSTL

-1466 NLDSH
+1466 SLDSQ

-1478 AHIVAST
+1478 VHIVASS
-1485 NTSSIV
+1485 NTSQNV
-1491 PMTSQTRITTAAPPV
+1491 PTTSQTRITTAAPPV
-1506 SMTTAP
+1506 SMTTAL

-1526 DRERL
+1526 DRERQ
-1531 GGSGIFL
+1531 GGSGIFR
-1538 HAGYE
+1538 HVVYE
-1543 EPPLVQDLRVQSLS
+1543 EPPRVQDLRVQSLS
-1557 RSPSPTEAQDLT
+1557 RSPSPDEAQDLT

-1581 RLREKER
+1581 R
-1588 EFERQR
+1588 ERQR
-1594 VRERDKEMLKE
+1594 ERE
-1605 REKEIERAQQ
+1605 REKEIERSHQI
-1615 MSRVVHAP
+1615 SR
-1623 EDQIS
+1623 EISDFQIS

-1645 IPTQTTM
+1645 ISPQTTM
-1652 NGPSSR
+1652 NGSSSH

-1665 CRSPSAIGLLAQ
+1665 CRSPSTIGLIAQ

-1692 PLATGAAGAG
+1692 PLPTGAAGACE
-1702 DRPSAHALLL
+1702 RPSAHALLL

-1720 PEHQDT
+1720 PEHHDT
-1726 VSSRDS
+1726 VSSRDR
-1732 QPGDATPLGY
+1732 DATPVGY
-1742 PAQNYPLPLIVP
+1742 HSHNYPLPLIVP
-1754 ESYSSG
+1754 DSYHSS

-1773 AGAFPFGPLGKM
+1773 AGALPFGPLGKM
-1785 MVPNGGDL
+1785 MVPSGGDL
-1793 AKLPFYPDP
+1793 ANLPFYPDP

-1808 PQLLAYP
+1808 HQLLAYP

-1820 LPVALNMMAPGGD
+1820 LPVTLNMMAPGGD

-1858 PHPLVANPG
+1858 PHQFMANPG
-1867 LYSNSGGSSKK
+1867 LYSSSSSSSGSSKK
-1878 QRDSSSSKP
+1878 PRDSSKP

>member
-1 MSISTDSLLT
+1 
-11 SWLPPLA
+11 
-18 RIENDQR
+18 
-25 CEDIAQPH
+25 
-33 FQCGSESHT
+33 
-42 AVNRAPSTAPRRFRG
+42 
-57 LVMVSGEKVWDPLH
+57 MVSGEKVWDPLR
-71 AGPIQSRLS
+71 AGLLQSRLS
-80 EQHLAVGLTS
+80 EQHLAAGHAP
-90 LCNLTHSATKD
+90 LCDLAHITTKD
-101 STCHQSRRLAPLS
+101 ATCHRSQRSSPLS
-114 SPPLSLVA
+114 YLPLTVVA
-122 DTLHP
+122 LDTLHSAQ
-127 VRASSP
+127 ASSSGLLSP
-133 SHLPINFCGSGKI
+133 FHLTDNFCPTRCGSSGVG
-146 EGLHKPVHCLGVASQ
+146 GLHEPSRCLGVASQ
-161 SEEEE
+161 PEAE

-181 HGGRGE
+181 QGGRGE
-187 AMMEDRLEDM
+187 AAMGDRLEDM
-197 TDGPKNAKITLSFPL
+197 ADGPKNDKITLTFPL

-223 PNPCRSSSSSS
+223 PNHCRSSSSSS

-243 SKSSDEA
+243 SKGSDEG

-283 SPMTVHALVRKDIKS
+283 SPMTVNALIRKDIKS
-298 PPPLKCSKLN
+298 PPPLKCSKVN
-308 PETQFHKSP
+308 PETQFNRFP
-317 PRSSSGSLGGCYGG
+317 PRSSSGSVGGCYGG
-331 DGWDERHRLANG
+331 DGWGERHRAANG
-343 TASPSHTAQILFS
+343 TASPSQTAQILFN
-356 LGTSAYQRGGD
+356 LGTSAYQSQRGGD
-367 AERREK
+367 TYTERKEK
-373 ITGRPAGKVGSPHG
+373 ITGRPGGKVGSPHG
-387 PSLHP
+387 PNLHP

-407 PSEGLTAPPH
+407 PSEALTAPPH
-417 SSSYSPTDSLKP
+417 PSSFPPTDGLKP

-453 RGSRALSCRYCGKV
+453 RGSRALSCRYCGKA

-472 RLQSHEASC
+472 RLQSHEACC
-481 RVPGLPSNSLGPP
+481 RASGLPSNSLGPP
-494 PLTVQPKEEP
+494 SLTVQPKEEP

-517 VGETDIS
+517 VGSAGAIDSS

-543 AAATDLLE
+543 AAAAELLG

-587 VHSWRRRYPCHYCD
+587 VHSWRRKYPCHFCD

-658 VNGGYKQ
+658 ANGGYKQ
-665 KANALK
+665 KVNALK

-688 SDSLHN
+688 SDGLPN
-694 GLLLPPT
+694 GLLLPQT
-701 ETPSLSLPGLG
+701 EPSSLPLPLGLDCALG
-712 CSLDPGDL
+712 PGDL

-730 TVKPDP
+730 SVKPDP
-736 DAFPDDFPVSVA
+736 DAFPDGFPVSMAV
-748 AEHLSA
+748 EHRDLA
-754 LTSLPQT
+754 TLAPLPQT

-766 RKHDSEA
+766 RKHESEA
-773 PELEQERGSCS
+773 LELEQGRGSGS
-784 FKMSSSSK
+784 FKMSSNSK

-802 ETSMPSV
+802 ETSMSSV

-833 SNQVNS
+833 SNQVTS
-839 GSEKS
+839 GSGKS
-844 PINSPSPETSS
+844 SLNSSSPESS
-855 SQTSHKGSPRP
+855 DSQTSHKASPRP
-866 VKKQRDSADNHRKR
+866 IKKQRENADSHRKR
-880 SRDSSLTT
+880 SRDSSDIT
-888 EERSRGRQDAETG
+888 EEGSRGRQDAETG
-901 RLFHKSRKSHSKSD
+901 RSYHKSRKSHSKSD
-915 ISNSK
+915 ISNAK
-920 QLSVSVGSQVKEA
+920 QLSASGGSQVKGA

-962 SLSPPKTKRSETSS
+962 SHSPPKTKRSETSS
-976 VREAKEPRHSHS
+976 VRDAKEPRHSHS
-988 HHHHHKHRL
+988 HHHHHKHRV
-997 HRRASLEAD
+997 HRRASLGAE
-1006 CDKEGGDCEEEVR
+1006 EERTGGGSEEEVR
-1019 KKNSKSPDEVREY
+1019 KKISKSPDEVREY

-1040 QDSDHDTEDNLW
+1040 QGDSDHDMEDDLW

-1070 VKSWQRKLKFKRSIR
+1070 AKSWQRKLKYKRSLR
-1085 LKRRTERLKNHVNK
+1085 LMRRAERLKNHVNK
-1099 ETDKEEDGK
+1099 ETDITQDEDEDGK
-1108 IEEAKKLSKAKRDKV
+1108 MEEVDGEEVGGDKEEVAEAEKMSKSNTEKE
-1123 EGKKK
+1123 EGKIK
-1128 DYVSAPLKEKNKDT
+1128 DYPSVPSKEKNKEA
-1142 EEIKEAPHEVST
+1142 EEQVEEACPEAST

-1211 CLFCRATFPSRDKLE
+1211 CLFCHATFPSRDKLE

-1233 PKPTEAPSVPPKVA
+1233 PKPTEASPVPPKVG
-1247 LGEQVEGVGVKA
+1247 LNERGEGVGVRA
-1259 FPEIAKLDEEKGGQ
+1259 VSETAKYEEEKEGG
-1273 VGLVGSNSSPSRLS
+1273 VGAVVRRSSSPSRLS
-1287 RRALSRHT
+1287 RRALARHT

-1317 LSSSPEREKEDKDPK
+1317 LSSSPEREKDDRDSEPK
-1332 PKTTETVVNTVSRD
+1332 AAETVVNTVSRD
-1346 LETEKGQV
+1346 LETEKAQV
-1354 PSALSVSV
+1354 PTALSVSV
-1362 ISYSTPDPPSS
+1362 ISYSTPDPSSS
-1373 GDCLASQQHEDHVC
+1373 GDCLASQQRESHLSELKDEQQIAESYDKP
-1387 ELTDEHQ
+1387 ELT
-1394 MSESSDKLE
+1394 E
-1403 LVEPTHPAPER
+1403 LKPAAPER
-1414 EPSPQIADPPLE
+1414 EPSPQIITPPLD
-1426 SPVNLTP
+1426 SPVKLTP
-1433 TKHEFPPATPSTL
+1433 PKPEFTPPTPVTPSTL
-1446 QSVLVMNGPEC
+1446 QSVLVMNGSEC
-1457 LDYRTPSKK
+1457 LDYRTPRKK
-1466 NLDSH
+1466 NLESQ

-1478 AHIVAST
+1478 AHLMAPT
-1485 NTSSIV
+1485 NTSPTV

-1512 SSEGGFMKRDGVIM
+1512 SSEVGFMKREGVIM
-1526 DRERL
+1526 DRERQ
-1531 GGSGIFL
+1531 GGNGMFL

-1543 EPPLVQDLRVQSLS
+1543 EPPLVQDLRVPSLS
-1557 RSPSPTEAQDLT
+1557 RSPSPNEAQDLT

-1576 EREIE
+1576 EREME
-1581 RLREKER
+1581 RQIEKER
-1588 EFERQR
+1588 EMERQR
-1594 VRERDKEMLKE
+1594 EREREREREKQMEKE
-1605 REKEIERAQQ
+1605 REMETERLQQ
-1615 MSRVVHAP
+1615 MSRAAHLP
-1623 EDQIS
+1623 EEGVA

-1635 PLSPVPSPQH
+1635 PLSPAPSPQH
-1645 IPTQTTM
+1645 IPIQTTI
-1652 NGPSSR
+1652 NGPSSP

-1665 CRSPSAIGLLAQ
+1665 CRSPNAIGLLAQ
-1677 ANRQVHSSSQ
+1677 VTRQAHHTSQ

-1692 PLATGAAGAG
+1692 TLPTGAAGAG

-1712 PRAPQPPE
+1712 PRAPPPPE

-1726 VSSRDS
+1726 TSSRDS
-1732 QPGDATPLGY
+1732 QQREAASVGY
-1742 PAQNYPLPLIVP
+1742 PAQDFPLPLIVP
-1754 ESYSSG
+1754 SGYRSG

-1773 AGAFPFGPLGKM
+1773 TGALPFGPLGKV

-1858 PHPLVANPG
+1858 PHPLVANPS
-1867 LYSNSGGSSKK
+1867 LYSSSSGSGKK
-1878 QRDSSSSKP
+1878 HRDSSSGKP

>member
-1 MSISTDSLLT
+1 
-11 SWLPPLA
+11 
-18 RIENDQR
+18 
-25 CEDIAQPH
+25 
-33 FQCGSESHT
+33 
-42 AVNRAPSTAPRRFRG
+42 
-57 LVMVSGEKVWDPLH
+57 MVSGEKVWDPLH
-71 AGPIQSRLS
+71 AGRIQSRLS
-80 EQHLAVGLTS
+80 DQRLAAGLTPF
-90 LCNLTHSATKD
+90 CTITARNN
-101 STCHQSRRLAPLS
+101 STTRQQSQRS
-114 SPPLSLVA
+114 SPV
-122 DTLHP
+122 
-127 VRASSP
+127 SSP
-133 SHLPINFCGSGKI
+133 SRSSVAVDPSHQVKTPLLFPSSLNSCTSSG
-146 EGLHKPVHCLGVASQ
+146 EPHNPLHCVRVFSKP
-161 SEEEE
+161 EEEE
-166 EEEGEAEQLEMKGKR
+166 EEGGEAEQLEMKGKR
-181 HGGRGE
+181 HVGRGE
-187 AMMEDRLEDM
+187 AMVEDRLEDM
-197 TDGPKNAKITLSFPL
+197 ADGPKNAKITLSFPL

-223 PNPCRSSSSSS
+223 PSHCRSSSSSS

-243 SKSSDEA
+243 SKSSDEG
-250 SLWKLDATM
+250 SLWKLDATT

-264 PFKPPRHDSS
+264 PFKPPRHESS

-283 SPMTVHALVRKDIKS
+283 SPMIVHALMRKDIKS

-308 PETQFHKSP
+308 PETQFHRSP

-343 TASPSHTAQILFS
+343 TASPSRTAQILFS

-392 PTLHLPPPLPPPPPP
+392 PTLQLPPPLPPPPPP

-417 SSSYSPTDSLKP
+417 SSSYPPTDSLKP

-472 RLQSHEASC
+472 RLQSHETSC

-517 VGETDIS
+517 MRGTDIS

-543 AAATDLLE
+543 AAASELLE
-551 GDENHFVK
+551 GDEHHFVK

-658 VNGGYKQ
+658 ANGGYKQ

-688 SDSLHN
+688 NDSMHN

-701 ETPSLSLPGLG
+701 DTPSLPLPGLG
-712 CSLDPGDL
+712 CALGPEDL
-720 QSLISGAHPQ
+720 QSLISGAHHQ

-736 DAFPDDFPVSVA
+736 DAFPDGFPVSVA
-748 AEHLSA
+748 AEQSDLSA
-754 LTSLPQT
+754 LTPLPQT
-761 DMPQV
+761 HMPQV

-773 PELEQERGSCS
+773 PDLEQGRCSGS

-833 SNQVNS
+833 SNQVTS

-844 PINSPSPETSS
+844 QTNSPSPDTSNS
-855 SQTSHKGSPRP
+855 EASYKGSPRP
-866 VKKQRDSADNHRKR
+866 IKKQRDSAENHRKR
-880 SRDSSLTT
+880 SRDSSDTA
-888 EERSRGRQDAETG
+888 EEQQPRSRQDAETG
-901 RLFHKSRKSHSKSD
+901 RLIHKSRKSHSKSD

-920 QLSVSVGSQVKEA
+920 QLSASVGSQVKEA

-962 SLSPPKTKRSETSS
+962 SLSPPKNKRGETSLAK
-976 VREAKEPRHSHS
+976 EGKEPRHAHS
-988 HHHHHKHRL
+988 HHHQHKHRP
-997 HRRASLEAD
+997 HRRTSLEAEE
-1006 CDKEGGDCEEEVR
+1006 DKEGGDCEEDGR
-1019 KKNSKSPDEVREY
+1019 KKSSKSPDRVREY
-1032 YFRQEVRE
+1032 YFRQGVRE
-1040 QDSDHDTEDNLW
+1040 QDSDQDGEDNLW

-1085 LKRRTERLKNHVNK
+1085 LKRRAERLKNRVNK
-1099 ETDKEEDGK
+1099 DTDKSQDEEEEGETEK
-1108 IEEAKKLSKAKRDKV
+1108 IEKLSKPNRSKG
-1123 EGKKK
+1123 EGDES
-1128 DYVSAPLKEKNKDT
+1128 DYLSVHMKEKNKVV
-1142 EEIKEAPHEVST
+1142 EEQVKGPPGDIAT
-1154 PPLHSPK
+1154 PPLNSPK
-1161 PPLST
+1161 PPVST
-1166 SAAPMGIKRRPWT
+1166 SVAPSSGIKRRPWT

-1233 PKPTEAPSVPPKVA
+1233 PKPTEVSSAPPKVA
-1247 LGEQVEGVGVKA
+1247 LGEQAEGPRDKPV
-1259 FPEIAKLDEEKGGQ
+1259 PDIAKYDEDKGGQ
-1273 VGLVGSNSSPSRLS
+1273 AGLIGTSSSTSRLS

-1317 LSSSPEREKEDKDPK
+1317 LSSSPEREKEEDDCKPK
-1332 PKTTETVVNTVSRD
+1332 PTETDAISKD
-1346 LETEKGQV
+1346 LDAETGQV
-1354 PSALSVSV
+1354 PCALSVSV
-1362 ISYSTPDPPSS
+1362 ISYSTPDPPSAV
-1373 GDCLASQQHEDHVC
+1373 DLLASQQQPKEP
-1387 ELTDEHQ
+1387 TNPHQ
-1394 MSESSDKLE
+1394 SSESSDRPE
-1403 LVEPTHPAPER
+1403 LTELIAHRAPES
-1414 EPSPQIADPPLE
+1414 EPSPQIPDPPLE

-1433 TKHEFPPATPSTL
+1433 TKHNSTPATPSTL
-1446 QSVLVMNGPEC
+1446 QTVLVMNGPEC

-1466 NLDSH
+1466 SLDSQM
-1471 IHRIPSP
+1471 HRIPSP
-1478 AHIVAST
+1478 AHIMAST
-1485 NTSSIV
+1485 NTSPNV

-1506 SMTTAP
+1506 SMTTAL

-1526 DRERL
+1526 DRERQ
-1531 GGSGIFL
+1531 GGSGMFL

-1576 EREIE
+1576 EREME
-1581 RLREKER
+1581 RQREKER
-1588 EFERQR
+1588 EIERQKE
-1594 VRERDKEMLKE
+1594 RERDREIVKEA
-1605 REKEIERAQQ
+1605 EKEKVQQ
-1615 MSRVVHAP
+1615 MSRVAHAP
-1623 EDQIS
+1623 EDQVS

-1645 IPTQTTM
+1645 IHTQTTI
-1652 NGPSSR
+1652 NGPSSH

-1665 CRSPSAIGLLAQ
+1665 CRSPSTLGLLAQ
-1677 ANRQVHSSSQ
+1677 SNRQVHSSSQ

-1692 PLATGAAGAG
+1692 TLPTGAAGAC

-1720 PEHQDT
+1720 PEQQDT
-1726 VSSRDS
+1726 ASSRDS
-1732 QPGDATPLGY
+1732 QQEDATPVGY
-1742 PAQNYPLPLIVP
+1742 SAQNYPLPLIVP
-1754 ESYSSG
+1754 DGYRSS

-1773 AGAFPFGPLGKM
+1773 AGALPFGPLGKM
-1785 MVPNGGDL
+1785 MVPNGGEL

-1820 LPVALNMMAPGGD
+1820 LPVALNMMAPAGD

-1858 PHPLVANPG
+1858 PHPLVTNPS
-1867 LYSNSGGSSKK
+1867 LYSSGSGGGKK
-1878 QRDSSSSKP
+1878 QRDSSSKP

>member
-1 MSISTDSLLT
+1 M
-11 SWLPPLA
+11 
-18 RIENDQR
+18 
-25 CEDIAQPH
+25 
-33 FQCGSESHT
+33 
-42 AVNRAPSTAPRRFRG
+42 
-57 LVMVSGEKVWDPLH
+57 
-71 AGPIQSRLS
+71 
-80 EQHLAVGLTS
+80 
-90 LCNLTHSATKD
+90 
-101 STCHQSRRLAPLS
+101 
-114 SPPLSLVA
+114 
-122 DTLHP
+122 
-127 VRASSP
+127 
-133 SHLPINFCGSGKI
+133 
-146 EGLHKPVHCLGVASQ
+146 
-161 SEEEE
+161 
-166 EEEGEAEQLEMKGKR
+166 
-181 HGGRGE
+181 
-187 AMMEDRLEDM
+187 
-197 TDGPKNAKITLSFPL
+197 
-212 SAAPLPASLTS
+212 
-223 PNPCRSSSSSS
+223 
-234 PSPHRRRPS
+234 
-243 SKSSDEA
+243 
-250 SLWKLDATM
+250 
-259 DVKHR
+259 
-264 PFKPPRHDSS
+264 
-274 PSSSPSSSS
+274 
-283 SPMTVHALVRKDIKS
+283 
-298 PPPLKCSKLN
+298 
-308 PETQFHKSP
+308 
-317 PRSSSGSLGGCYGG
+317 
-331 DGWDERHRLANG
+331 
-343 TASPSHTAQILFS
+343 
-356 LGTSAYQRGGD
+356 
-367 AERREK
+367 
-373 ITGRPAGKVGSPHG
+373 
-387 PSLHP
+387 
-392 PTLHLPPPLPPPPPP
+392 
-407 PSEGLTAPPH
+407 
-417 SSSYSPTDSLKP
+417 
-429 ELICGVCHRL
+429 
-439 FSSASSLTVHMRLH
+439 
-453 RGSRALSCRYCGKV
+453 
-467 FIHSK
+467 
-472 RLQSHEASC
+472 
-481 RVPGLPSNSLGPP
+481 PGLPSNSLGPP
-494 PLTVQPKEEP
+494 SLTVQPKEEP

-517 VGETDIS
+517 VGETNIS

-543 AAATDLLE
+543 AAAAELLA
-551 GDENHFVK
+551 GDEHHFVK

-587 VHSWRRRYPCHYCD
+587 VHSWRRKYPCHYCD

-658 VNGGYKQ
+658 ANGGYKQ

-694 GLLLPPT
+694 GLLLSST

-712 CSLDPGDL
+712 CALGPGDL
-720 QSLISGAHPQ
+720 QNLISGAHPQ
-730 TVKPDP
+730 SVKPDP
-736 DAFPDDFPVSVA
+736 DAFPDGFPVSVA
-748 AEHLSA
+748 TEHSDLSA
-754 LTSLPQT
+754 LTPLPQA

-766 RKHDSEA
+766 RKHESEA
-773 PELEQERGSCS
+773 LKLEQGRGSGS

-792 TKTPKTGRGT
+792 TKTPKTSRST
-802 ETSMPSV
+802 ETNMPSV
-809 ITYGHTKPSVIVHGT
+809 ITYGHTKPSVIVHGA

-833 SNQVNS
+833 SNQVTS

-844 PINSPSPETSS
+844 PVSSPSPEAS
-855 SQTSHKGSPRP
+855 SQSSHMGSPRP
-866 VKKQRDSADNHRKR
+866 IKKHRDSADNRRKR
-880 SRDSSLTT
+880 FRDSSDTT
-888 EERSRGRQDAETG
+888 EEGSRGRQDAEKG
-901 RLFHKSRKSHSKSD
+901 RLFHKSRKSHGKSD
-915 ISNSK
+915 INTK
-920 QLSVSVGSQVKEA
+920 QLSASVGSHIKDA

-962 SLSPPKTKRSETSS
+962 SISPPKTKRSETSS
-976 VREAKEPRHSHS
+976 MREAKEPRHSHS
-988 HHHHHKHRL
+988 HHHHKHRL
-997 HRRASLEAD
+997 HRRASMET
-1006 CDKEGGDCEEEVR
+1006 DKEGGDCDEEIR
-1019 KKNSKSPDEVREY
+1019 KKSSKSPDGVREY

-1040 QDSDHDTEDNLW
+1040 QESDHDMEDNLW

-1070 VKSWQRKLKFKRSIR
+1070 VKSWQRKLKYKRSIQ
-1085 LKRRTERLKNHVNK
+1085 LKRRAERLKNRVNK
-1099 ETDKEEDGK
+1099 ETEKSHDEEEDGN
-1108 IEEAKKLSKAKRDKV
+1108 IEEAEKLSKAKRNKV
-1123 EGKKK
+1123 EGRKK
-1128 DYVSAPLKEKNKDT
+1128 DYLSAPLKEKNKDA
-1142 EEIKEAPHEVST
+1142 EEQVKEVIHEVST

-1166 SAAPMGIKRRPWT
+1166 SVAPMGIKRRPWT

-1211 CLFCRATFPSRDKLE
+1211 CLFCRATFPSREKLE

-1233 PKPTEAPSVPPKVA
+1233 PKPTESPSVPPKML
-1247 LGEQVEGVGVKA
+1247 LGEQVEGVGAKSV
-1259 FPEIAKLDEEKGGQ
+1259 PEIAKYDEDKGGQ
-1273 VGLVGSNSSPSRLS
+1273 VGLIGSNSSPSRLS

-1317 LSSSPEREKEDKDPK
+1317 LSSSPEREKEDNVSE
-1332 PKTTETVVNTVSRD
+1332 PKTTETVVNAVRD
-1346 LETEKGQV
+1346 LETEKGLV

-1362 ISYSTPDPPSS
+1362 ISYSTPDPPST
-1373 GDCLASQQHEDHVC
+1373 GDCVAPQQHEDHLC
-1387 ELTDEHQ
+1387 ELTHGHQ
-1394 MSESSDKLE
+1394 MSESIDKPKLTE
-1403 LVEPTHPAPER
+1403 LTHPASER
-1414 EPSPQIADPPLE
+1414 EPSPQIADLPLQ

-1433 TKHEFPPATPSTL
+1433 TKQEFVPATPSTL

-1457 LDYRTPSKK
+1457 LDYRTLSKK
-1466 NLDSH
+1466 KLDSQ
-1471 IHRIPSP
+1471 INRIPSP
-1478 AHIVAST
+1478 VHIMAPT
-1485 NTSSIV
+1485 NTTPNV
-1491 PMTSQTRITTAAPPV
+1491 PMTSQTRITTAALPV

-1526 DRERL
+1526 DRERQ
-1531 GGSGIFL
+1531 GGGGIFPR
-1538 HAGYE
+1538 ASYE
-1543 EPPLVQDLRVQSLS
+1543 ERPLVQDLRVQSLS
-1557 RSPSPTEAQDLT
+1557 RSPSPNEAQDLT

-1576 EREIE
+1576 ERELE
-1581 RLREKER
+1581 RQREKER
-1588 EFERQR
+1588 ELQR
-1594 VRERDKEMLKE
+1594 LRERERDKEMERE
-1605 REKEIERAQQ
+1605 REKELERAQQ
-1615 MSRVVHAP
+1615 RTRVAHAS
-1623 EDQIS
+1623 EDHIA

-1645 IPTQTTM
+1645 IPTQTTI
-1652 NGPSSR
+1652 NGPHSHQ
-1658 RHTPKSP
+1658 HTPKSP
-1665 CRSPSAIGLLAQ
+1665 CRSPSTIGLLAQ

-1692 PLATGAAGAG
+1692 TLPTGAAASC

-1712 PRAPQPPE
+1712 PRVPQPPE

-1732 QPGDATPLGY
+1732 QQGDSTPVVY
-1742 PAQNYPLPLIVP
+1742 PAQDYPLPLIVP
-1754 ESYSSG
+1754 DSYCSG

-1773 AGAFPFGPLGKM
+1773 AGALPFGPLGKV

-1858 PHPLVANPG
+1858 PHPLVANPS
-1867 LYSNSGGSSKK
+1867 LYSSSGGSSKK

>member
-1 MSISTDSLLT
+1 
-11 SWLPPLA
+11 
-18 RIENDQR
+18 
-25 CEDIAQPH
+25 
-33 FQCGSESHT
+33 
-42 AVNRAPSTAPRRFRG
+42 
-57 LVMVSGEKVWDPLH
+57 MVSSEKVWDPLH
-71 AGPIQSRLS
+71 AGLIQSPLS
-80 EQHLAVGLTS
+80 EQHLAPGLTPRPQ
-90 LCNLTHSATKD
+90 TAAKD
-101 STCHQSRRLAPLS
+101 ATCHQSQRLTPWT

-122 DTLHP
+122 LDALQAVKSSSPLHP
-127 VRASSP
+127 PVNLYGLQR
-133 SHLPINFCGSGKI
+133 I
-146 EGLHKPVHCLGVASQ
+146 EGLHKPAWSCGLASQ
-161 SEEEE
+161 SEEEKEEEEEE
-166 EEEGEAEQLEMKGKR
+166 EEEGETEQLEMKSKR

-187 AMMEDRLEDM
+187 ALMEDRLEDM
-197 TDGPKNAKITLSFPL
+197 VDGPKNAKITLSFPL

-223 PNPCRSSSSSS
+223 PNHCRSSSSSS

-243 SKSSDEA
+243 SKSSDEG

-283 SPMTVHALVRKDIKS
+283 SPMTVHALIRKDIKS

-308 PETQFHKSP
+308 PETQFQRSP
-317 PRSSSGSLGGCYGG
+317 PRSSSGSLGACYGV
-331 DGWDERHRLANG
+331 DGWDERHRIANG
-343 TASPSHTAQILFS
+343 TVSPSQTAQILFS
-356 LGTSAYQRGGD
+356 LGKSAYQSCGD

-373 ITGRPAGKVGSPHG
+373 ITGRPAGKLGIPHG

-453 RGSRALSCRYCGKV
+453 RGSRALSCRFCGKV

-481 RVPGLPSNSLGPP
+481 KMPGLPSSSLGPP

-504 LEEGEVRVEGGVI
+504 LEEGEVRVEGGMI

-543 AAATDLLE
+543 AADAELLA
-551 GDENHFVK
+551 GDEHHFVK

-587 VHSWRRRYPCHYCD
+587 VHSWRRKYPCHYCD

-658 VNGGYKQ
+658 ANGGYKQ

-694 GLLLPPT
+694 GLLLPPSD
-701 ETPSLSLPGLG
+701 TPPLSLPGLG
-712 CSLDPGDL
+712 GALGSGDL

-730 TVKPDP
+730 SVKPDP

-748 AEHLSA
+748 PEHRDLSG
-754 LTSLPQT
+754 LTPLPQA
-761 DMPQV
+761 DV
-766 RKHDSEA
+766 HRVKNHESEA
-773 PELEQERGSCS
+773 RESEQGRGSGN
-784 FKMSSSSK
+784 FKMSSSNK
-792 TKTPKTGRGT
+792 TKTPKTGK
-802 ETSMPSV
+802 EASMPSV
-809 ITYGHTKPSVIVHGT
+809 ITYGHSKPSVIVHGT

-833 SNQVNS
+833 SNQVIS

-844 PINSPSPETSS
+844 PISCPSPETSN

-866 VKKQRDSADNHRKR
+866 IKKQRDSADGHRKR
-880 SRDSSLTT
+880 SRDNSETRENGST
-888 EERSRGRQDAETG
+888 SRGGREAEAG
-901 RLFHKSRKSHSKSD
+901 RSFHKSRKSHSRSD
-915 ISNSK
+915 TSNSK
-920 QLSVSVGSQVKEA
+920 QPPSSGGSHVREA

-962 SLSPPKTKRSETSS
+962 SLSPPKSKRSETS
-976 VREAKEPRHSHS
+976 REVKDPRHSHF
-988 HHHHHKHRL
+988 HHHHHKHRQ
-997 HRRASLEAD
+997 HRRASMEEEEEEEED
-1006 CDKEGGDCEEEVR
+1006 DKEGDCEDEEVR
-1019 KKNSKSPDEVREY
+1019 KKRSKSPDGVREY
-1032 YFRQEVRE
+1032 YFRREVRE
-1040 QDSDHDTEDNLW
+1040 QDSDHDMEDNLW

-1070 VKSWQRKLKFKRSIR
+1070 VKSWQRKLKYKRSIQ
-1085 LKRRTERLKNHVNK
+1085 LKRRAERLKNCVNK
-1099 ETDKEEDGK
+1099 ETEKSQDEEEDGTN
-1108 IEEAKKLSKAKRDKV
+1108 EEPQKPDRVKG
-1123 EGKKK
+1123 EGKKR
-1128 DYVSAPLKEKNKDT
+1128 VCLSAPLKDKSKDT
-1142 EEIKEAPHEVST
+1142 EEQEACHKAASI
-1154 PPLHSPK
+1154 PLHSPK
-1161 PPLST
+1161 PPPST
-1166 SAAPMGIKRRPWT
+1166 SGAPMGIKRRPWT

-1211 CLFCRATFPSRDKLE
+1211 CLFCRATFPSWDKLE

-1233 PKPTEAPSVPPKVA
+1233 PKPTDAPSAPPKVA
-1247 LGEQVEGVGVKA
+1247 LVEQDEGVGIKSV
-1259 FPEIAKLDEEKGGQ
+1259 PETSKYDEERGGQ
-1273 VGLVGSNSSPSRLS
+1273 VGLSGRNSSPSRLS

-1317 LSSSPEREKEDKDPK
+1317 LSSSPEREREDKAPE
-1332 PKTTETVVNTVSRD
+1332 PKTTEAVINDVSRD
-1346 LETEKGQV
+1346 VETEKAKA

-1362 ISYSTPDPPSS
+1362 ISYSTPDPPIRV
-1373 GDCLASQQHEDHVC
+1373 DCLASQQHEGRLS
-1387 ELTDEHQ
+1387 ELTAEHHT
-1394 MSESSDKLE
+1394 SESTDKPQPTGL
-1403 LVEPTHPAPER
+1403 THPAVER
-1414 EPSPQIADPPLE
+1414 QPSPQTADPPLE
-1426 SPVNLTP
+1426 SPVSLTP
-1433 TKHEFPPATPSTL
+1433 TKNEFTPAAPSAL
-1446 QSVLVMNGPEC
+1446 QSVLVMNGAEC
-1457 LDYRTPSKK
+1457 LDYRSPSRKS
-1466 NLDSH
+1466 LDSQ
-1471 IHRIPSP
+1471 IYRIPSP
-1478 AHIVAST
+1478 VHVVAPA
-1485 NTSSIV
+1485 NTSPNV
-1491 PMTSQTRITTAAPPV
+1491 PVTSQTRITAAAAPV

-1512 SSEGGFMKRDGVIM
+1512 GSEGGFVKRDGVIM

-1531 GGSGIFL
+1531 GGSGVFL

-1543 EPPLVQDLRVQSLS
+1543 EAPRVQDLRVPSLS
-1557 RSPSPTEAQDLT
+1557 RSPSPDEAQDLT
-1569 MSSILAR
+1569 MSSMLAR
-1576 EREIE
+1576 ERAIVRQRETE
-1581 RLREKER
+1581 REKER
-1588 EFERQR
+1588 QRQR
-1594 VRERDKEMLKE
+1594 ERE
-1605 REKEIERAQQ
+1605 REKEKAREREREMERAQK
-1615 MSRVVHAP
+1615 MSRFTHAP
-1623 EDQIS
+1623 EDQMA

-1635 PLSPVPSPQH
+1635 PLSPVQSPQH

-1652 NGPSSR
+1652 NGPSSH

-1665 CRSPSAIGLLAQ
+1665 RRSPSIIGLLSH
-1677 ANRQVHSSSQ
+1677 ANRQVHSGSQ

-1692 PLATGAAGAG
+1692 TLPTGAAGAG
-1702 DRPSAHALLL
+1702 DRPSAHALQL

-1732 QPGDATPLGY
+1732 QQGGAPPVGY
-1742 PAQNYPLPLIVP
+1742 PAQDYPLPLIVP
-1754 ESYSSG
+1754 DSYRSA
-1760 KKQEENLLMSSYP
+1760 KKQDDNLLMSYP
-1773 AGAFPFGPLGKM
+1773 GGHLPFGPLGKV
-1785 MVPNGGDL
+1785 MVPHGGDL
-1793 AKLPFYPDP
+1793 SKLPFYPDP

-1833 KVEPLPFLPAI
+1833 KMETMPFLPAI

-1849 TAGPYMGAA
+1849 AAGPYMGTA
-1858 PHPLVANPG
+1858 PHPLVANPS
-1867 LYSNSGGSSKK
+1867 LYSGGSGSGKK
-1878 QRDSSSSKP
+1878 QRDSSGKP

>member
-1 MSISTDSLLT
+1 
-11 SWLPPLA
+11 
-18 RIENDQR
+18 
-25 CEDIAQPH
+25 
-33 FQCGSESHT
+33 
-42 AVNRAPSTAPRRFRG
+42 
-57 LVMVSGEKVWDPLH
+57 MVSGEKVWDLH
-71 AGPIQSRLS
+71 HEGLVQP
-80 EQHLAVGLTS
+80 HLREG
-90 LCNLTHSATKD
+90 
-101 STCHQSRRLAPLS
+101 RLAPGLVSRCDPSFTAARDTAPRQSWRSSPLS
-114 SPPLSLVA
+114 SLPLPSVAPDTPRCVQGPSVLRPPTSL
-122 DTLHP
+122 
-127 VRASSP
+127 RSP
-133 SHLPINFCGSGKI
+133 SKTEELRQPARCPS
-146 EGLHKPVHCLGVASQ
+146 VAFQ
-161 SEEEE
+161 PQEEEE
-166 EEEGEAEQLEMKGKR
+166 EEAEWLDMKAKR
-181 HGGRGE
+181 LGSRGE
-187 AMMEDRLEDM
+187 LTMEDKLEDM
-197 TDGPKNAKITLSFPL
+197 GDGPKNAKITLSFPL
-212 SAAPLPASLTS
+212 SAAPLPTSLTS
-223 PNPCRSSSSSS
+223 PNHCHGSSSSS
-234 PSPHRRRPS
+234 PSPSRRRPS
-243 SKSSDEA
+243 AKSSDKG

-283 SPMTVHALVRKDIKS
+283 SPMTASAFIRKDLK
-298 PPPLKCSKLN
+298 PLPPLKCSKLN
-308 PETQFHKSP
+308 SETQIHRSP
-317 PRSSSGSLGGCYGG
+317 PRTSGGPLVGCFGG
-331 DGWDERHRLANG
+331 DGWDERRRVSNG
-343 TASPSHTAQILFS
+343 TASPSQTAQILFS

-367 AERREK
+367 ANRREK
-373 ITGRPAGKVGSPHG
+373 LTGRPAGKAGSPHG

-417 SSSYSPTDSLKP
+417 SSSYPPTDSLKP

-453 RGSRALSCRYCGKV
+453 RGSRALSCRCCGKV

-481 RVPGLPSNSLGPP
+481 RVPGLSSASLRPPS
-494 PLTVQPKEEP
+494 LTVQPKEEP

-543 AAATDLLE
+543 AAGTELLA

-587 VHSWRRRYPCHYCD
+587 VHSWRRKYPCHYCD

-658 VNGGYKQ
+658 ANGGYKQ

-694 GLLLPPT
+694 GLLLPPA

-712 CSLDPGDL
+712 CALGPGDL
-720 QSLISGAHPQ
+720 QSLIAGPPHQS
-730 TVKPDP
+730 VKPDP
-736 DAFPDDFPVSVA
+736 DAFPGGFPVSLA
-748 AEHLSA
+748 AEHRSLSA
-754 LTSLPQT
+754 LTPLSQANVPQLK
-761 DMPQV
+761 
-766 RKHDSEA
+766 KHESEA
-773 PELEQERGSCS
+773 LESEQGRGSGS
-784 FKMSSSSK
+784 YKTPNSSK
-792 TKTPKTGRGT
+792 TKTLKTGRGT
-802 ETSMPSV
+802 ELSMPSV

-833 SNQVNS
+833 SNQVTP

-844 PINSPSPETSS
+844 PVHSPPPEASS
-855 SQTSHKGSPRP
+855 SHISLKGSPRP
-866 VKKQRDSADNHRKR
+866 IKKQRDGTDNHRKR
-880 SRDSSLTT
+880 SRDSLDTAEDGT
-888 EERSRGRQDAETG
+888 RGRQDTEAA
-901 RLFHKSRKSHSKSD
+901 RLGHKSRKSHNKSN
-915 ISNSK
+915 ISLSK
-920 QLSVSVGSQVKEA
+920 QLSSPVGSQAKEA

-962 SLSPPKTKRSETSS
+962 SLSPPKIKRSESS
-976 VREAKEPRHSHS
+976 SLREAKEPRQTPS

-997 HRRASLEAD
+997 QNRANLEAEADKEAED
-1006 CDKEGGDCEEEVR
+1006 CDEEEEEEEEKEEEAGR
-1019 KKNSKSPDEVREY
+1019 KKRSKSPDQVREY
-1032 YFRQEVRE
+1032 FFRKQVRE
-1040 QDSDHDTEDNLW
+1040 QDSDNDLEDNLW

-1059 PKRKAQAHLQR
+1059 PKKKAQAHLQR
-1070 VKSWQRKLKFKRSIR
+1070 VKSWQRKLKYKRSIR
-1085 LKRRTERLKNHVNK
+1085 LKSRAERLKSLLNK
-1099 ETDKEEDGK
+1099 HSEKSQDEEEDGTTK
-1108 IEEAKKLSKAKRDKV
+1108 EAEKRPSANTEKGEVKRQDNPT
-1123 EGKKK
+1123 
-1128 DYVSAPLKEKNKDT
+1128 APLKDKEKDA
-1142 EEIKEAPHEVST
+1142 EEQVKEAHLEVST
-1154 PPLHSPK
+1154 PPVHSPK
-1161 PPLST
+1161 PPPST
-1166 SAAPMGIKRRPWT
+1166 SVAPAGIKRRPWT

-1193 SSPRKRDKHELS
+1193 SSPRKRDKHELN

-1233 PKPTEAPSVPPKVA
+1233 PKPAEAPPVPPKG
-1247 LGEQVEGVGVKA
+1247 GEQAVARSKPV
-1259 FPEIAKLDEEKGGQ
+1259 PEVAKYDEEKGGS
-1273 VGLVGSNSSPSRLS
+1273 GGSHSSPSRLS

-1295 CPQCHKVCKTSSA
+1295 CTQCHKVCKTSSA
-1308 LTRHIRRHE
+1308 LVRHVRRHE
-1317 LSSSPEREKEDKDPK
+1317 LSSSPERDEKDDNNPEPK
-1332 PKTTETVVNTVSRD
+1332 ASQTFVSTCSREP
-1346 LETEKGQV
+1346 ETERAQK

-1362 ISYSTPDPPSS
+1362 ISYSAPEPPGAAQRS
-1373 GDCLASQQHEDHVC
+1373 EDHPGNVPDQHPN
-1387 ELTDEHQ
+1387 LDP
-1394 MSESSDKLE
+1394 SRKP
-1403 LVEPTHPAPER
+1403 EPAQLSASER
-1414 EPSPQIADPPLE
+1414 ESRPHTSDHPLDR
-1426 SPVNLTP
+1426 LTP
-1433 TKHEFPPATPSTL
+1433 SKPEAAPATPSAL
-1446 QSVLVMNGPEC
+1446 QSVLVMNGPDC
-1457 LDYRTPSKK
+1457 LDYRAPNKK
-1466 NLDSH
+1466 TLDGQV
-1471 IHRIPSP
+1471 HRIPSP
-1478 AHIVAST
+1478 AHFAASA
-1485 NTSSIV
+1485 NTPPNV
-1491 PMTSQTRITTAAPPV
+1491 PMTSPARITGAAPPV
-1506 SMTTAP
+1506 SMTTTP
-1512 SSEGGFMKRDGVIM
+1512 IPEGGFVRRDGVIM
-1526 DRERL
+1526 DRERQT
-1531 GGSGIFL
+1531 GSGTFL
-1538 HAGYE
+1538 YE
-1543 EPPLVQDLRVQSLS
+1543 ESPFVQDLRVQPLS
-1557 RSPSPTEAQDLT
+1557 RSPSPNEAQDLT
-1569 MSSILAR
+1569 MSSMLAR
-1576 EREIE
+1576 EREIARQREAGRELE
-1581 RLREKER
+1581 RHREREKN
-1588 EFERQR
+1588 
-1594 VRERDKEMLKE
+1594 KETEKE
-1605 REKEIERAQQ
+1605 REKEITQQ
-1615 MSRVVHAP
+1615 ISRVAHP
-1623 EDQIS
+1623 SQDQIP

-1652 NGPSSR
+1652 NGLSTH

-1677 ANRQVHSSSQ
+1677 ASRQVHSGSQ

-1692 PLATGAAGAG
+1692 PLPTGAAGAS

-1712 PRAPQPPE
+1712 PRAPPRPPE
-1720 PEHQDT
+1720 PDRQDT
-1726 VSSRDS
+1726 ASSRDP
-1732 QPGDATPLGY
+1732 QHGGGY
-1742 PAQNYPLPLIVP
+1742 PAQDYPLPLTAP
-1754 ESYSSG
+1754 DGYRSG
-1760 KKQEENLLMSSYP
+1760 KKQEENLLASPYP
-1773 AGAFPFGPLGKM
+1773 PGALPFGPLGKVL
-1785 MVPNGGDL
+1785 VPTGGDL

-1820 LPVALNMMAPGGD
+1820 LPVAVNMMGPGGD

-1858 PHPLVANPG
+1858 PHPLVTNPR
-1867 LYSNSGGSSKK
+1867 LYGGGGGGGGAGRK
-1878 QRDSSSSKP
+1878 QRDSSGGGKP

>member
-1 MSISTDSLLT
+1 
-11 SWLPPLA
+11 
-18 RIENDQR
+18 
-25 CEDIAQPH
+25 
-33 FQCGSESHT
+33 
-42 AVNRAPSTAPRRFRG
+42 
-57 LVMVSGEKVWDPLH
+57 MVSGEKVWDPLH
-71 AGPIQSRLS
+71 AGLIQSRLS
-80 EQHLAVGLTS
+80 EQHLAAGLTP

-101 STCHQSRRLAPLS
+101 TTCHRSQRSSLLS
-114 SPPLSLVA
+114 SPQLSSVA
-122 DTLHP
+122 VDALHP
-127 VRASSP
+127 VRASLQLHP
-133 SHLPINFCGSGKI
+133 PVNFCSSSKI
-146 EGLHKPVHCLGVASQ
+146 KGLHRSVRCLGVASQ
-161 SEEEE
+161 PEEE
-166 EEEGEAEQLEMKGKR
+166 EEEGEAKQLEMKGKR
-181 HGGRGE
+181 HGGRAE
-187 AMMEDRLEDM
+187 AMEDRLEDM
-197 TDGPKNAKITLSFPL
+197 ADGPKNAKITLSFPL

-223 PNPCRSSSSSS
+223 PNHCRSASSSS
-234 PSPHRRRPS
+234 PSPHQRRPS
-243 SKSSDEA
+243 SKSSDEG

-283 SPMTVHALVRKDIKS
+283 SPMTVHALIRKDIKS

-308 PETQFHKSP
+308 PETQFHRSP
-317 PRSSSGSLGGCYGG
+317 PRSSSGSLGGGYGG
-331 DGWDERHRLANG
+331 DAWDERHRLANG
-343 TASPSHTAQILFS
+343 TASPSQTAQILFS
-356 LGTSAYQRGGD
+356 LGASAYQRGGD
-367 AERREK
+367 TERREK
-373 ITGRPAGKVGSPHG
+373 ISGRPAGKLGNPHG

-481 RVPGLPSNSLGPP
+481 RVPSLPSNSLGPP
-494 PLTVQPKEEP
+494 SLTVQPKEEP
-504 LEEGEVRVEGGVI
+504 LEEGEVRVEGGMI

-543 AAATDLLE
+543 AAATELLE

-637 LKTHQKTIHGINP
+637 LKTHQKAIHGINP

-658 VNGGYKQ
+658 ANGGYKQ

-701 ETPSLSLPGLG
+701 EAPSLSLPGLG
-712 CSLDPGDL
+712 CTLGPGDL

-730 TVKPDP
+730 LLKPDP
-736 DAFPDDFPVSVA
+736 DAFPDGFPVSLA
-748 AEHLSA
+748 AEHRDLSG
-754 LTSLPQT
+754 LTPLTQT

-766 RKHDSEA
+766 RKYDSEA
-773 PELEQERGSCS
+773 LELEQRRGSGS

-792 TKTPKTGRGT
+792 TKTPKTGRDT

-833 SNQVNS
+833 SNQVTS

-844 PINSPSPETSS
+844 PMNSPSPETSS
-855 SQTSHKGSPRP
+855 SSQTSHKSSPRAI
-866 VKKQRDSADNHRKR
+866 KKQRDSADSQRKR
-880 SRDSSLTT
+880 SRDSSDTT
-888 EERSRGRQDAETG
+888 EEGPRGRQDAETG

-920 QLSVSVGSQVKEA
+920 QLSASVGSQVKEA

-997 HRRASLEAD
+997 QRRASLEAEG
-1006 CDKEGGDCEEEVR
+1006 DKDGGECEEEEEEVR
-1019 KKNSKSPDEVREY
+1019 KKSSKSPDEVREY

-1085 LKRRTERLKNHVNK
+1085 LKRRAERLKNHVNK
-1099 ETDKEEDGK
+1099 EADKSQDEEDDGK
-1108 IEEAKKLSKAKRDKV
+1108 IEEAEKPSKANRDKG
-1123 EGKKK
+1123 ERKKK
-1128 DYVSAPLKEKNKDT
+1128 DYLTGPLKEKNKDA
-1142 EEIKEAPHEVST
+1142 EEQVKEARHEVST
-1154 PPLHSPK
+1154 PALRSPK
-1161 PPLST
+1161 PPVST
-1166 SAAPMGIKRRPWT
+1166 SVAPMGIKRRPWT

-1233 PKPTEAPSVPPKVA
+1233 PKPTETPSAPPKVA
-1247 LGEQVEGVGVKA
+1247 LGEQAEGVGVKSV
-1259 FPEIAKLDEEKGGQ
+1259 PEVAKYDEEKGGQ
-1273 VGLVGSNSSPSRLS
+1273 AGLVGSNSCPSRLS

-1317 LSSSPEREKEDKDPK
+1317 LSSSPEREKGDKDSEPK
-1332 PKTTETVVNTVSRD
+1332 ATETVVHNVSRD

-1362 ISYSTPDPPSS
+1362 ISYSSPDPPSS
-1373 GDCLASQQHEDHVC
+1373 GDCLTSRQHEDHLS
-1387 ELTDEHQ
+1387 ERTDEHQ
-1394 MSESSDKLE
+1394 MSESSDKPE
-1403 LVEPTHPAPER
+1403 LTELTHPAPER

-1433 TKHEFPPATPSTL
+1433 TKHEFTPATPSTL

-1466 NLDSH
+1466 NLDSQ

-1478 AHIVAST
+1478 VHIAAST
-1485 NTSSIV
+1485 NTSPNV

-1506 SMTTAP
+1506 SMTTALI
-1512 SSEGGFMKRDGVIM
+1512 SEGGFMKRDGVIM
-1526 DRERL
+1526 DRERQA
-1531 GGSGIFL
+1531 GSGIFL

-1557 RSPSPTEAQDLT
+1557 RSPSPNEAQDLT

-1581 RLREKER
+1581 RQKEKER
-1588 EFERQR
+1588 ELERQR
-1594 VRERDKEMLKE
+1594 EKERDKEMVKE
-1605 REKEIERAQQ
+1605 REKEIERVQQ
-1615 MSRVVHAP
+1615 MSRVAHAP

-1652 NGPSSR
+1652 NGPSSH

-1665 CRSPSAIGLLAQ
+1665 CRSPSTIGLLAQ

-1692 PLATGAAGAG
+1692 TLPTGAAGAG

-1720 PEHQDT
+1720 PEHQET

-1732 QPGDATPLGY
+1732 QQGDATPVGY
-1742 PAQNYPLPLIVP
+1742 SSQNYPLPLIVP
-1754 ESYSSG
+1754 DSFRSS

-1773 AGAFPFGPLGKM
+1773 AGALPFGPLGKM

-1858 PHPLVANPG
+1858 PHPLVANPS
-1867 LYSNSGGSSKK
+1867 LYSSSSGSSKK
-1878 QRDSSSSKP
+1878 QRDSSGGKP

>member
-1 MSISTDSLLT
+1 
-11 SWLPPLA
+11 
-18 RIENDQR
+18 
-25 CEDIAQPH
+25 
-33 FQCGSESHT
+33 
-42 AVNRAPSTAPRRFRG
+42 
-57 LVMVSGEKVWDPLH
+57 MVSGEKVWDPLH
-71 AGPIQSRLS
+71 AGLIQSRLS
-80 EQHLAVGLTS
+80 EQHLAAGLTP

-101 STCHQSRRLAPLS
+101 TTCYQSQRSSPLS
-114 SPPLSLVA
+114 SLPLSLVA
-122 DTLHP
+122 VDNLHP
-127 VRASSP
+127 VQDSSQLHP
-133 SHLPINFCGSGKI
+133 PVAFCSSSKI
-146 EGLHKPVHCLGVASQ
+146 KGLHKPVHCLGVVSQ
-161 SEEEE
+161 PEEE

-187 AMMEDRLEDM
+187 AVMEDRLEDM
-197 TDGPKNAKITLSFPL
+197 ADGPKNAKITLSFPL

-223 PNPCRSSSSSS
+223 PNHCRSSSSSS
-234 PSPHRRRPS
+234 PSPHRQRPS
-243 SKSSDEA
+243 SKSSDEG

-283 SPMTVHALVRKDIKS
+283 SPMTVHALIRRDIKS

-308 PETQFHKSP
+308 PETQFHRSP

-343 TASPSHTAQILFS
+343 TASPSQTAQILFS

-481 RVPGLPSNSLGPP
+481 RVPSLPSNSLGPP
-494 PLTVQPKEEP
+494 SLTVQPKEEP

-543 AAATDLLE
+543 AAATELLE
-551 GDENHFVK
+551 GDEHHFVK

-587 VHSWRRRYPCHYCD
+587 VHSWRRRYPCHFCD

-637 LKTHQKTIHGINP
+637 LKTHQKAIHGINP

-658 VNGGYKQ
+658 ANGGYKQ

-694 GLLLPPT
+694 GLLLPST

-712 CSLDPGDL
+712 CTLGPEDL

-730 TVKPDP
+730 SVKPDP
-736 DAFPDDFPVSVA
+736 DAFPDGFPVSVP
-748 AEHLSA
+748 AEHRDISG
-754 LTSLPQT
+754 LTTLPQT

-773 PELEQERGSCS
+773 LELEQGRGSGS
-784 FKMSSSSK
+784 FKTSSSSK
-792 TKTPKTGRGT
+792 TKTPKAGRGT

-833 SNQVNS
+833 SNQVTS

-844 PINSPSPETSS
+844 PMNSPSPETSS

-866 VKKQRDSADNHRKR
+866 IKKQRDSADSHRKR
-880 SRDSSLTT
+880 SRDSSDTT

-920 QLSVSVGSQVKEA
+920 QLSASVGSQVKEA

-962 SLSPPKTKRSETSS
+962 SLSPPKIKRSETSS
-976 VREAKEPRHSHS
+976 VREAKEQRHSHS

-997 HRRASLEAD
+997 HRRASLEAEG
-1006 CDKEGGDCEEEVR
+1006 DKEGDDCEEEEEEEDVR
-1019 KKNSKSPDEVREY
+1019 KKTSKSPDEVREY

-1085 LKRRTERLKNHVNK
+1085 LKRRAERLKNHVNK
-1099 ETDKEEDGK
+1099 ETDKSQDEEEDGK
-1108 IEEAKKLSKAKRDKV
+1108 IEEAEKTSKANRDKG
-1123 EGKKK
+1123 ERKKK
-1128 DYVSAPLKEKNKDT
+1128 ERNYFSAPLKEKNKDA
-1142 EEIKEAPHEVST
+1142 EEQVKEACHKVST
-1154 PPLHSPK
+1154 PPPLHSPK
-1161 PPLST
+1161 PPVST
-1166 SAAPMGIKRRPWT
+1166 SVAPTGIKRRPWT

-1233 PKPTEAPSVPPKVA
+1233 PKPAEAPSVPPKVT
-1247 LGEQVEGVGVKA
+1247 LGEQVEGVGVKSV
-1259 FPEIAKLDEEKGGQ
+1259 PEIAKYDEEKGGQ
-1273 VGLVGSNSSPSRLS
+1273 VGLAGSNSSPSRLS

-1317 LSSSPEREKEDKDPK
+1317 LSSSPEREKEDKDS
-1332 PKTTETVVNTVSRD
+1332 KTTETVVNTVSRD
-1346 LETEKGQV
+1346 LETEKGLV

-1373 GDCLASQQHEDHVC
+1373 GDCLASQQHEDHLSEV
-1387 ELTDEHQ
+1387 TDGRQ
-1394 MSESSDKLE
+1394 MSESSDKPE
-1403 LVEPTHPAPER
+1403 LTELTQPSPER
-1414 EPSPQIADPPLE
+1414 EPSPQVADPPLE

-1433 TKHEFPPATPSTL
+1433 TKHEFTPATPSAL

-1466 NLDSH
+1466 NLDSQ
-1471 IHRIPSP
+1471 IHRLPSP
-1478 AHIVAST
+1478 VHIVAST
-1485 NTSSIV
+1485 NTSPNV
-1491 PMTSQTRITTAAPPV
+1491 PVTSQTRITTAAPPV
-1506 SMTTAP
+1506 SMTTAL

-1526 DRERL
+1526 DRERQ

-1538 HAGYE
+1538 HGGYE
-1543 EPPLVQDLRVQSLS
+1543 EPPLVQDLRVASLS
-1557 RSPSPTEAQDLT
+1557 RSPSPNEAQDLT

-1581 RLREKER
+1581 RQREKER
-1588 EFERQR
+1588 ELERQR
-1594 VRERDKEMLKE
+1594 ERERDKEMAKE
-1605 REKEIERAQQ
+1605 REKEIERTQQ
-1615 MSRVVHAP
+1615 MSRVAHAP

-1652 NGPSSR
+1652 NGPSSH

-1665 CRSPSAIGLLAQ
+1665 CRSPSTIGLLAQ

-1692 PLATGAAGAG
+1692 TLPTGAAGAG

-1720 PEHQDT
+1720 PEHQET

-1732 QPGDATPLGY
+1732 QQGDANPVGY
-1742 PAQNYPLPLIVP
+1742 HAQNYPLPLIVP
-1754 ESYSSG
+1754 DSYRSG

-1773 AGAFPFGPLGKM
+1773 AGALPFGPLGKM

-1858 PHPLVANPG
+1858 PHPLVANPS
-1867 LYSNSGGSSKK
+1867 LYSSSSGSSKK
-1878 QRDSSSSKP
+1878 QRDSSGSKP

>member
-1 MSISTDSLLT
+1 M
-11 SWLPPLA
+11 A
-18 RIENDQR
+18 
-25 CEDIAQPH
+25 
-33 FQCGSESHT
+33 
-42 AVNRAPSTAPRRFRG
+42 
-57 LVMVSGEKVWDPLH
+57 
-71 AGPIQSRLS
+71 
-80 EQHLAVGLTS
+80 
-90 LCNLTHSATKD
+90 
-101 STCHQSRRLAPLS
+101 
-114 SPPLSLVA
+114 
-122 DTLHP
+122 
-127 VRASSP
+127 
-133 SHLPINFCGSGKI
+133 
-146 EGLHKPVHCLGVASQ
+146 
-161 SEEEE
+161 
-166 EEEGEAEQLEMKGKR
+166 
-181 HGGRGE
+181 
-187 AMMEDRLEDM
+187 
-197 TDGPKNAKITLSFPL
+197 DGPKNAKITLSFPL

-223 PNPCRSSSSSS
+223 PNHCRNSSSSS

-283 SPMTVHALVRKDIKS
+283 SPMTVHALIRKDIKS
-298 PPPLKCSKLN
+298 PPPLKCSRLN
-308 PETQFHKSP
+308 TETQFHRSP
-317 PRSSSGSLGGCYGG
+317 PRSSSGSLGGGYSS

-343 TASPSHTAQILFS
+343 TASPSQTAQILFS

-472 RLQSHEASC
+472 RLQSHEAAC
-481 RVPGLPSNSLGPP
+481 RVP
-494 PLTVQPKEEP
+494 T
-504 LEEGEVRVEGGVI
+504 
-517 VGETDIS
+517 
-524 KARPGKKARSLLA
+524 RSLLA

-543 AAATDLLE
+543 AAATEILE
-551 GDENHFVK
+551 GDEHHFVK

-637 LKTHQKTIHGINP
+637 LKTHQKAIHGINP

-658 VNGGYKQ
+658 ANGGYKQ

-688 SDSLHN
+688 S
-694 GLLLPPT
+694 
-701 ETPSLSLPGLG
+701 
-712 CSLDPGDL
+712 
-720 QSLISGAHPQ
+720 SG
-730 TVKPDP
+730 
-736 DAFPDDFPVSVA
+736 
-748 AEHLSA
+748 
-754 LTSLPQT
+754 
-761 DMPQV
+761 
-766 RKHDSEA
+766 
-773 PELEQERGSCS
+773 S

-792 TKTPKTGRGT
+792 TKTPKSGRGA
-802 ETSMPSV
+802 ETGMPSV

-833 SNQVNS
+833 SNQVTS

-844 PINSPSPETSS
+844 PLNSPSPDNSS

-866 VKKQRDSADNHRKR
+866 IKTQRDSSDSHRKR
-880 SRDSSLTT
+880 SRDSSDTT
-888 EERSRGRQDAETG
+888 EERSGGRQDAETG
-901 RLFHKSRKSHSKSD
+901 RLFHKSRKSHSKSE
-915 ISNSK
+915 ISSSK
-920 QLSVSVGSQVKEA
+920 QLSASVGSQVKEA

-962 SLSPPKTKRSETSS
+962 SLSPPKTKRCETSS
-976 VREAKEPRHSHS
+976 VRE
-988 HHHHHKHRL
+988 
-997 HRRASLEAD
+997 D
-1006 CDKEGGDCEEEVR
+1006 EE
-1019 KKNSKSPDEVREY
+1019 
-1032 YFRQEVRE
+1032 
-1040 QDSDHDTEDNLW
+1040 
-1052 RPYYSYK
+1052 
-1059 PKRKAQAHLQR
+1059 
-1070 VKSWQRKLKFKRSIR
+1070 
-1085 LKRRTERLKNHVNK
+1085 
-1099 ETDKEEDGK
+1099 EEDGK
-1108 IEEAKKLSKAKRDKV
+1108 IV
-1123 EGKKK
+1123 E
-1128 DYVSAPLKEKNKDT
+1128 EKNKDA
-1142 EEIKEAPHEVST
+1142 EEPVKEARHDLAA
-1154 PPLHSPK
+1154 PPLPSPK
-1161 PPLST
+1161 PPVST
-1166 SAAPMGIKRRPWT
+1166 SVAPTGIKRRPWT

-1226 DHQRAQH
+1226 AHQRAH
-1233 PKPTEAPSVPPKVA
+1233 
-1247 LGEQVEGVGVKA
+1247 
-1259 FPEIAKLDEEKGGQ
+1259 
-1273 VGLVGSNSSPSRLS
+1273 NSSPSRLS

-1317 LSSSPEREKEDKDPK
+1317 
-1332 PKTTETVVNTVSRD
+1332 
-1346 LETEKGQV
+1346 
-1354 PSALSVSV
+1354 
-1362 ISYSTPDPPSS
+1362 
-1373 GDCLASQQHEDHVC
+1373 
-1387 ELTDEHQ
+1387 
-1394 MSESSDKLE
+1394 
-1403 LVEPTHPAPER
+1403 
-1414 EPSPQIADPPLE
+1414 
-1426 SPVNLTP
+1426 
-1433 TKHEFPPATPSTL
+1433 
-1446 QSVLVMNGPEC
+1446 
-1457 LDYRTPSKK
+1457 
-1466 NLDSH
+1466 
-1471 IHRIPSP
+1471 
-1478 AHIVAST
+1478 
-1485 NTSSIV
+1485 
-1491 PMTSQTRITTAAPPV
+1491 
-1506 SMTTAP
+1506 
-1512 SSEGGFMKRDGVIM
+1512 
-1526 DRERL
+1526 
-1531 GGSGIFL
+1531 
-1538 HAGYE
+1538 
-1543 EPPLVQDLRVQSLS
+1543 
-1557 RSPSPTEAQDLT
+1557 
-1569 MSSILAR
+1569 
-1576 EREIE
+1576 
-1581 RLREKER
+1581 
-1588 EFERQR
+1588 
-1594 VRERDKEMLKE
+1594 
-1605 REKEIERAQQ
+1605 
-1615 MSRVVHAP
+1615 
-1623 EDQIS
+1623 
-1628 LLVPKEE
+1628 
-1635 PLSPVPSPQH
+1635 
-1645 IPTQTTM
+1645 
-1652 NGPSSR
+1652 
-1658 RHTPKSP
+1658 HTPKSP
-1665 CRSPSAIGLLAQ
+1665 CRSPSTIGLLAH
-1677 ANRQVHSSSQ
+1677 ANRQVHSTSQ

-1692 PLATGAAGAG
+1692 TLPTGAAGAG

-1732 QPGDATPLGY
+1732 QQGDTTPVGY
-1742 PAQNYPLPLIVP
+1742 PSQNYPLPLIVP
-1754 ESYSSG
+1754 DSYRSG
-1760 KKQEENLLMSSYP
+1760 KKQEDNLLMSSYP
-1773 AGAFPFGPLGKM
+1773 AGALPFGPLGKM

-1849 TAGPYMGAA
+1849 AAGPYMGAA
-1858 PHPLVANPG
+1858 PHPLVANPS
-1867 LYSNSGGSSKK
+1867 LYSSGSGSRAKK
-1878 QRDSSSSKP
+1878 RGEGLIL